1 MAENNSETIVK
12 LIDVQVE
19 GTDSIN
25 SLIKTIDDLNT
36 ALKGLST
43 NSTEYKELLE
53 LLAKNQTTLSKAMR
67 GVKKDA
73 EYAEG
78 SYYSLQKQLR
88 ETGKAFKSTT
98 DEVEKADLA
107 KKYREINTELK
118 TQDALLG
125 NYQRNVGNY
134 GNSIVA
140 ASARIRELRTQIAGL
155 KEGTEEYNKTFS
167 EMTMLTAEQRK
178 LNEQLKF
185 SSGDYGDVLGNVNSV
200 LGDFSKGLL
209 SMVTVLNLFGDSSE
223 GIQTAVKALGVLMV
237 VVQGL
242 SIIDQLKDKFKGL
255 ADGIKAL
262 KKDSE
267 GSAGAMSSM
276 GQGMDNVGGAIDKT
290 ASAFGTADS
299 AVKGYTQSTNES
311 VKAMAGQ
318 IKTVD
323 ELKDKVLELKSS
335 LEGKNPKDILD
346 GNTEEHKILVE
357 LLGEENAKLIE
368 MQSATKK
375 QIGLDADRIKQL
387 MEEIALRK
395 SKGEDT
401 AELEKELK
409 YLTNLNR
416 TLSAYQGSLNKEIN
430 TKVNLKKVTKDLDN
444 QQKTLYKSMTA
455 AQMGASV
462 YNKTLTNMNF
472 IEKAA
477 ATVTGLLGKAFIGL
491 GASAK
496 AATAAMKGVK
506 AALISTGVGALLVVV
521 GELVNLLFKGIGAL
535 KNLIPGIN
543 NAKNAAEEL
552 KSANDALNTSFE
564 QQNDAMDF
572 TIRKMEA
579 LGYSY
584 EEIFKAKKRM
594 LEAQIAEVRAT
605 MATSKA
611 YQKYLELTERQKKKD
626 RWKDTVDEAK
636 KLEDTLRNLNK
647 ALLAL
652 SNDKTI
658 HDLEEQQKAADE
670 EKKKAEEE
678 ANERSRQYAENKKKD
693 IQGIIDK
700 IKELEGIIK
709 EADNLLKTL
718 NEKDMTEDDKIKA
731 EYDQRLEIIKKA
743 YDAEMQLND
752 INKKR
757 GTIDEEEYQRRIL
770 EIKQKY
776 YDLGLK
782 VDADYND
789 KNKALLSQRA
799 KDAAE
804 AAVNAINGDYAEKA
818 RKKNKDAVTKTV
830 DELEKIQPKIFSI
843 WDIIMGRDVRP
854 DTLKNK
860 LKVLTDTYNT
870 QMDELTSNFEEKKKK
885 LGDIANVW
893 DIVANDTNVDDD
905 TRSMAQQKALE
916 ARKQMEDAETE
927 YAQKSAEARKKYM
940 DDEAK
945 AINEHK
951 TNMIQN
957 AQQMLDGLGGIFGSM
972 ADFYEEDAEAR
983 KEGDAKSQKVAKQS
997 FKKAQNL
1004 RIAEATISTLN
1015 GAIGAFMQATATYPA
1030 PYGAILGAAQAA
1042 AATAAGIAQI
1052 KKIKAQKFD
1061 GGSSL
1066 GGGSTTFQLPNVEKY
1081 EPTYTS
1087 NLTQET
1093 DTDSIKNAITEGMEG
1108 STVRAY
1114 VLADD
1119 INAAQKIDEKRQQES
1134 TW

>member
-19 GTDSIN
+19 GVDSIN

-43 NSTEYKELLE
+43 NSAEYKELLE

-200 LGDFSKGLL
+200 LGDFTKGLL

-223 GIQTAVKALGVLMV
+223 GIQAAVKALGVLMV

-242 SIIDQLKDKFKGL
+242 EIIDQLKDKFKGL
-255 ADGIKAL
+255 VDGIKAL
-262 KKDSE
+262 KKESE

-276 GQGMDNVGGAIDKT
+276 GQGMQNVEGASDRVT
-290 ASAFGTADS
+290 SAIGTADS
-299 AVKGYTQSTNES
+299 SVKGFTNSTEQSTTALNDNVDAVQELIDKLNQLQS
-311 VKAMAGQ
+311 VGQ
-318 IKTVD
+318 VD
-323 ELKDKVLELKSS
+323 PFGELEQTK
-335 LEGKNPKDILD
+335 
-346 GNTEEHKILVE
+346 E
-357 LLGEENAKLIE
+357 LLNDVTEGTSKELAELNLLIGSQKTSLNHQKNLLQLAKDRLAVAKEKGEISALKEEVEVRETTIKSIKEN
-368 MQSATKK
+368 
-375 QIGLDADRIKQL
+375 IKQL
-387 MEEIALRK
+387 EKENKEKIKAISHSKTLKNSQVQLTKDMTK
-395 SKGEDT
+395 SQISLAVFNKD
-401 AELEKELK
+401 LEKMGLLEGIAAKASLGLGK
-409 YLTNLNR
+409 GM
-416 TLSAYQGSLNKEIN
+416 LSIGVT
-430 TKVNLKKVTKDLDN
+430 TKV
-444 QQKTLYKSMTA
+444 
-455 AQMGASV
+455 
-462 YNKTLTNMNF
+462 
-472 IEKAA
+472 
-477 ATVTGLLGKAFIGL
+477 ATV
-491 GASAK
+491 
-496 AATAAMKGVK
+496 AMKGFK
-506 AALISTGVGALLVVV
+506 AALMATGIGALLVVV
-521 GELVNLLFKGIGAL
+521 GELVNLLFKGVGKLTDWISGAN
-535 KNLIPGIN
+535 K
-543 NAKNAAEEL
+543 AKKAAEEL
-552 KSANDALNTSFE
+552 KLANDALNKSFDS
-564 QQNDAMDF
+564 QNELMDF
-572 TIRKMEA
+572 NIRKMEA

-584 EEIFKAKKRM
+584 EEIFKAKKRL
-594 LEAQIAEVRAT
+594 LEAQIAEVRST

-611 YQKYLELTERQKKKD
+611 YQDYIKLSEKDKTKDKYKE
-626 RWKDTVDEAK
+626 TVEEAK
-636 KLEDTLRNLNK
+636 RLEETLQNLNK
-647 ALLAL
+647 ALLKL
-652 SNDKTI
+652 NNDKTI
-658 HDLEEQQKAADE
+658 HDLEEQQKKKE
-670 EKKKAEEE
+670 EDKKKAEEE
-678 ANERSRQYAENKKKD
+678 ANERSRQYAENRKKD

-752 INKKR
+752 INKKQ

-776 YDLGLK
+776 HDLGLK

-843 WDIIMGRDVRP
+843 WEIIMGRDVRP
-854 DTLKNK
+854 ETLKNK
-860 LKVLTDTYNT
+860 LKALTDTYNT

-885 LGDIANVW
+885 FGEIANVW
-893 DIVANDTNVDDD
+893 DIVANDPNVDDD

-951 TNMIQN
+951 ANMIQN

-983 KEGDAKSQKVAKQS
+983 KEGDAKSQKIAKQS

-1030 PYGAILGAAQAA
+1030 PYGAILGAATAA

-1052 KKIKAQKFD
+1052 KKIKAQKFE

-1066 GGGSTTFQLPNVEKY
+1066 GGGSSTFQLPNVEKY

>member
-19 GTDSIN
+19 GVDSIN

-200 LGDFSKGLL
+200 LGDFTKGLL

-223 GIQTAVKALGVLMV
+223 GIQAAVKALGVLMV

-242 SIIDQLKDKFKGL
+242 EIIDQLKDKFKGL

-262 KKDSE
+262 KKESE

-276 GQGMDNVGGAIDKT
+276 GQGMQNVEGASDRVT
-290 ASAFGTADS
+290 SAIGTADS
-299 AVKGYTQSTNES
+299 SVKGFTNSTEQSTTALNDNVDAVQELIDKLNQLQS
-311 VKAMAGQ
+311 VGQ
-318 IKTVD
+318 VD
-323 ELKDKVLELKSS
+323 PYGDLEQTK
-335 LEGKNPKDILD
+335 
-346 GNTEEHKILVE
+346 E
-357 LLGEENAKLIE
+357 LLNDVAEGTSKELAELNLLIGSQKTSLNYQKNLLQLAKDRLAVAKEKGEVSALKEEIE
-368 MQSATKK
+368 VRETTIKSIK
-375 QIGLDADRIKQL
+375 DNIKQL
-387 MEEIALRK
+387 EKENKEKIKAISHSKKLKNSQVQLTKDMTK
-395 SKGEDT
+395 SQISLAVFNKD
-401 AELEKELK
+401 LEKMGLLEGLAAK
-409 YLTNLNR
+409 ASLGLGKGM
-416 TLSAYQGSLNKEIN
+416 LSIGVT
-430 TKVNLKKVTKDLDN
+430 TKV
-444 QQKTLYKSMTA
+444 
-455 AQMGASV
+455 
-462 YNKTLTNMNF
+462 
-472 IEKAA
+472 
-477 ATVTGLLGKAFIGL
+477 ATV
-491 GASAK
+491 
-496 AATAAMKGVK
+496 AMKGFK
-506 AALISTGVGALLVVV
+506 AALMATGIGALLVVV

-552 KSANDALNTSFE
+552 KSANEALNTSFE

-636 KLEDTLRNLNK
+636 RLEDTLRNLNK

-709 EADNLLKTL
+709 EADNLLKSL

-752 INKKR
+752 INKQR
-757 GTIDEEEYQRRIL
+757 GTIDEEEYQHRIL

-776 YDLGLK
+776 HDLGLK

-843 WDIIMGRDVRP
+843 WEIIMGRDVRP

-860 LKVLTDTYNT
+860 LKALTDTYNT

-885 LGDIANVW
+885 FGEIANVW
-893 DIVANDTNVDDD
+893 DIVANDPNVDDD

-951 TNMIQN
+951 SNMIQN

-1030 PYGAILGAAQAA
+1030 PYGAILGAATAA

>member
-12 LIDVQVE
+12 LIDVKVE
-19 GTDSIN
+19 GVESIN

-43 NSTEYKELLE
+43 NSAEYKELLE

-107 KKYREINTELK
+107 KKYKEINTELK

-140 ASARIRELRTQIAGL
+140 ASARIAELRKQISGL
-155 KEGTEEYNKTFS
+155 KEGTDEYNKALS
-167 EMTMLTAEQRK
+167 EMSMLTAEQRK

-185 SSGDYGDVLGNVNSV
+185 SSGDYGDILGNINSV
-200 LGDFSKGLL
+200 MGDFSKGLL

-223 GIQTAVKALGVLMV
+223 GIQAAVKALGVLMV

-242 SIIDQLKDKFKGL
+242 AIIDQLKDKFKGL
-255 ADGIKAL
+255 IDGIKAL
-262 KKDSE
+262 KKESE

-276 GQGMDNVGGAIDKT
+276 GQGMQNVEGASDRVT
-290 ASAFGTADS
+290 SAIGTADS
-299 AVKGYTQSTNES
+299 SVKGFTNSTEQSTTALNDNVDAIQEVIDKLNQLQSVGQVDPFGDLEQTKELLNEVTEGTS
-311 VKAMAGQ
+311 KELAELNLLIGSQKTNLKFQENLLQLAKERLAVAKEKGGEVSALKEEVEMRETTVKA
-318 IKTVD
+318 IK
-323 ELKDKVLELKSS
+323 
-335 LEGKNPKDILD
+335 
-346 GNTEEHKILVE
+346 
-357 LLGEENAKLIE
+357 EN
-368 MQSATKK
+368 
-375 QIGLDADRIKQL
+375 IKQL
-387 MEEIALRK
+387 
-395 SKGEDT
+395 
-401 AELEKELK
+401 EKE
-409 YLTNLNR
+409 
-416 TLSAYQGSLNKEIN
+416 NKEKIKAISHSKTLN
-430 TKVNLKKVTKDLDN
+430 NSQVQLTKNMDKSQMSVAVFNKNLEQMGLLEGIAAKASLGLGKGMLSIGVSTKV
-444 QQKTLYKSMTA
+444 
-455 AQMGASV
+455 
-462 YNKTLTNMNF
+462 
-472 IEKAA
+472 
-477 ATVTGLLGKAFIGL
+477 ATV
-491 GASAK
+491 
-496 AATAAMKGVK
+496 AMKGFK
-506 AALISTGVGALLVVV
+506 AALMATGIGALLVIV
-521 GELVNLLFKGIGAL
+521 GELVNLLFKGVGKLADWVSGAN
-535 KNLIPGIN
+535 K
-543 NAKNAAEEL
+543 AKKAADDL
-552 KSANDALNTSFE
+552 KSANDALNKSFDS
-564 QQNDAMDF
+564 QNELMDF
-572 TIRKMEA
+572 NIRKMEA

-611 YQKYLELTERQKKKD
+611 YQDYIKLSEKDKTNKKYEETVEESKRLEE
-626 RWKDTVDEAK
+626 
-636 KLEDTLRNLNK
+636 TLQNLNK
-647 ALLAL
+647 ALLKL
-652 SNDKTI
+652 NNDKTI
-658 HDLEEQQKAADE
+658 HDLEEQQKAAAE
-670 EKKKAEEE
+670 EKKKREDE
-678 ANERSRQYAENKKKD
+678 ANERARKYAEKRKKEIQD
-693 IQGIIDK
+693 IINK
-700 IKELEGIIK
+700 IKELEGTIK
-709 EADNLLKTL
+709 EADNLLKSL

-731 EYDQRLEIIKKA
+731 EYDKRLEIIKKA
-743 YDAEMQLND
+743 YDAEMELNN
-752 INKKR
+752 INKKQ

-830 DELEKIQPKIFSI
+830 DDLEKLQPKIFSI
-843 WDIIMGRDVRP
+843 WEIIMGRDVRP

-885 LGDIANVW
+885 LGEIANVW

-951 TNMIQN
+951 ANMIQN

-983 KEGDAKSQKVAKQS
+983 KEGDAKSQKIAKQS

-1030 PYGAILGAAQAA
+1030 PYGAILGAATAA

-1052 KKIKAQKFD
+1052 KKIKAQKFE

>member
-19 GTDSIN
+19 GVDSIN

-43 NSTEYKELLE
+43 NSAEYKELLE

-140 ASARIRELRTQIAGL
+140 ASVRIRELRTQISGL
-155 KEGTEEYNKTFS
+155 KEGTEEYNKALS
-167 EMTMLTAEQRK
+167 EMSMLTAEQRK

-185 SSGDYGDVLGNVNSV
+185 SSGDYGDILGNINSV
-200 LGDFSKGLL
+200 MGDFSKGLL

-242 SIIDQLKDKFKGL
+242 AIIDQLKDKFKGL
-255 ADGIKAL
+255 VDGIKAL
-262 KKDSE
+262 KKESE

-276 GQGMDNVGGAIDKT
+276 GQGMQNVEGASDRVT
-290 ASAFGTADS
+290 SAIGTADS
-299 AVKGYTQSTNES
+299 SVKGFTNSTEQSTTALNDNVDAVQELIDKLNQLQS
-311 VKAMAGQ
+311 VGQ
-318 IKTVD
+318 VD
-323 ELKDKVLELKSS
+323 PYGDLEQTK
-335 LEGKNPKDILD
+335 
-346 GNTEEHKILVE
+346 E
-357 LLGEENAKLIE
+357 LLNDVAEGTSKELAELNLLIGSQKTSLNHQKNLLQLAKDRLAVAKEKGEVSALKEEIE
-368 MQSATKK
+368 VRETTIKSIK
-375 QIGLDADRIKQL
+375 DNIKQL
-387 MEEIALRK
+387 EKENKEKIKAISHSKTLKNSQVQLTKDMTK
-395 SKGEDT
+395 SQISLAVFNKD
-401 AELEKELK
+401 LEKMGLLEGIAAKASLGLGK
-409 YLTNLNR
+409 GM
-416 TLSAYQGSLNKEIN
+416 LSIGVT
-430 TKVNLKKVTKDLDN
+430 TKV
-444 QQKTLYKSMTA
+444 
-455 AQMGASV
+455 
-462 YNKTLTNMNF
+462 
-472 IEKAA
+472 
-477 ATVTGLLGKAFIGL
+477 ATV
-491 GASAK
+491 
-496 AATAAMKGVK
+496 AMKGFK
-506 AALISTGVGALLVVV
+506 AALMATGIGALLVVV

-611 YQKYLELTERQKKKD
+611 YQDYIKLSEKDKTKKKYEE
-626 RWKDTVDEAK
+626 TVEEAK
-636 KLEDTLRNLNK
+636 RLEDTLRNLNK
-647 ALLAL
+647 QLLKL
-652 SNDKTI
+652 NSDKTI

-830 DELEKIQPKIFSI
+830 DELEKLQPKIFSI
-843 WDIIMGRDVRP
+843 WEIIMGRDVRP

-860 LKVLTDTYNT
+860 LKVLTDTYNK

-885 LGDIANVW
+885 FGEIANVW
-893 DIVANDTNVDDD
+893 DIVANDPNVDDD

-1030 PYGAILGAAQAA
+1030 PYGAILGAATAA

-1066 GGGSTTFQLPNVEKY
+1066 GGGSTSFQLPNVEKY

>member
-19 GTDSIN
+19 GVDSIN

-43 NSTEYKELLE
+43 NSAEYKELLE

-200 LGDFSKGLL
+200 LGDFTKGLL

-242 SIIDQLKDKFKGL
+242 AIIDQLKDKFKGL
-255 ADGIKAL
+255 VDGIKAL
-262 KKDSE
+262 KKESE

-311 VKAMAGQ
+311 VKSMVGQ

-335 LEGKNPKDILD
+335 LEGKNPKDILE

-375 QIGLDADRIKQL
+375 QIALDADKIKLL

-401 AELEKELK
+401 AELEKNLK
-409 YLTNLNR
+409 YLTNINSK
-416 TLSAYQGSLNKEIN
+416 LSAYQGSLNKEIN
-430 TKVNLKKVTKDLDN
+430 TKVNLKKVTKELDN
-444 QQKTLYKSMTA
+444 QQKTLYKSMTT

-521 GELVNLLFKGIGAL
+521 GELVNLLFKGVGKLADLVSGA
-535 KNLIPGIN
+535 KK
-543 NAKNAAEEL
+543 AKNAAEEL
-552 KSANDALNTSFE
+552 KIANDALNKSFE

-572 TIRKMEA
+572 TIRKMEV

-584 EEIFKAKKRM
+584 EEIFKAKKRL
-594 LEAQIAEVRAT
+594 LEAQIAEVRS
-605 MATSKA
+605 SKA
-611 YQKYLELTERQKKKD
+611 YQDYIKLSEKDKTKKKYEE
-626 RWKDTVDEAK
+626 TVEEAK
-636 KLEDTLRNLNK
+636 RLEDTLRNLNK
-647 ALLAL
+647 QLLKL
-652 SNDKTI
+652 NSDKTI

-752 INKKR
+752 INKQR

-776 YDLGLK
+776 HDLGLK

-843 WDIIMGRDVRP
+843 WEIIMGRDVRP

-893 DIVANDTNVDDD
+893 DIVANDPNVDDD

-1030 PYGAILGAAQAA
+1030 PYGAILGAATAA

-1066 GGGSTTFQLPNVEKY
+1066 GGGSTSFQLPNVEKY

>member
-19 GTDSIN
+19 GVDSIN

-43 NSTEYKELLE
+43 NSAEYKELLE

-200 LGDFSKGLL
+200 LGDFTKGLL

-223 GIQTAVKALGVLMV
+223 GIQMAVKALGVLMV

-242 SIIDQLKDKFKGL
+242 EIIDQLKDKFKGL

-276 GQGMDNVGGAIDKT
+276 GQGIQNVEGASDRVT
-290 ASAFGTADS
+290 SAIGTADS
-299 AVKGYTQSTNES
+299 SVKGFTNSTEQSTTALNDNVDAVQELIDKLNQLQS
-311 VKAMAGQ
+311 VGQ
-318 IKTVD
+318 VD
-323 ELKDKVLELKSS
+323 PYGDLEQTK
-335 LEGKNPKDILD
+335 
-346 GNTEEHKILVE
+346 E
-357 LLGEENAKLIE
+357 LLNDVAEGTSKELAELNLLIGSQKTSLNYQENLLQLAKDRLAVAKEKGEVSALKEEIE
-368 MQSATKK
+368 VRETTIKSIK
-375 QIGLDADRIKQL
+375 DDIKQL
-387 MEEIALRK
+387 EKENKEKIKAISHSKTLNK
-395 SKGEDT
+395 SQIQLTKDMT
-401 AELEKELK
+401 KSQISLAVFNKDLEKMGLLEGLAAK
-409 YLTNLNR
+409 ASLGLGKGM
-416 TLSAYQGSLNKEIN
+416 LSIGVT
-430 TKVNLKKVTKDLDN
+430 TKV
-444 QQKTLYKSMTA
+444 
-455 AQMGASV
+455 
-462 YNKTLTNMNF
+462 
-472 IEKAA
+472 
-477 ATVTGLLGKAFIGL
+477 ATV
-491 GASAK
+491 
-496 AATAAMKGVK
+496 AMKGFK
-506 AALISTGVGALLVVV
+506 AALMATGIGALLVVV

-752 INKKR
+752 INKQR

-776 YDLGLK
+776 HDLGLK

-843 WDIIMGRDVRP
+843 WEIIMGRDVRP

-885 LGDIANVW
+885 LGEIANVW

-951 TNMIQN
+951 ANMIQN

-1030 PYGAILGAAQAA
+1030 PYGAILGAATAA

>member
-19 GTDSIN
+19 GVDSIN

-43 NSTEYKELLE
+43 NSAEYKELLE

-200 LGDFSKGLL
+200 LGDFTKGLL

-223 GIQTAVKALGVLMV
+223 GIQAAVKALGVLMV

-242 SIIDQLKDKFKGL
+242 EIIDQLKDKFKGL
-255 ADGIKAL
+255 VDGFKAL
-262 KKDSE
+262 KKESE

-276 GQGMDNVGGAIDKT
+276 GQGMQNVEGASDRVT
-290 ASAFGTADS
+290 SAIGTADS
-299 AVKGYTQSTNES
+299 SVKGFTNSTEQSTTALNDNVDAVQELIDKLNQLQS
-311 VKAMAGQ
+311 VGQ
-318 IKTVD
+318 VD
-323 ELKDKVLELKSS
+323 PYGDLEQTK
-335 LEGKNPKDILD
+335 
-346 GNTEEHKILVE
+346 E
-357 LLGEENAKLIE
+357 LLNDVAEGTSKELAELNLLIGSQKTSLNYQKNLLQLAKDRLAVAKEKGEVSALKEEIE
-368 MQSATKK
+368 VRETTIKSIK
-375 QIGLDADRIKQL
+375 DNIKQL
-387 MEEIALRK
+387 EKENKEKIKAISHSKTLNK
-395 SKGEDT
+395 SQIQLTKDMT
-401 AELEKELK
+401 KSQISLAVFNKDLEKMGLLEGLAAK
-409 YLTNLNR
+409 ASLGLGKGM
-416 TLSAYQGSLNKEIN
+416 LSIGVT
-430 TKVNLKKVTKDLDN
+430 TKV
-444 QQKTLYKSMTA
+444 
-455 AQMGASV
+455 
-462 YNKTLTNMNF
+462 
-472 IEKAA
+472 
-477 ATVTGLLGKAFIGL
+477 ATV
-491 GASAK
+491 
-496 AATAAMKGVK
+496 AMKGFK
-506 AALISTGVGALLVVV
+506 AALMATGIGALLVAV
-521 GELVNLLFKGIGAL
+521 GELVNLLFKGVGKLADWVSGAN
-535 KNLIPGIN
+535 K
-543 NAKNAAEEL
+543 AKKAAEEL
-552 KSANDALNTSFE
+552 KSANDALNKSFDS
-564 QQNDAMDF
+564 QNELMDF
-572 TIRKMEA
+572 NIRKMEA

-584 EEIFKAKKRM
+584 EEIFKAKKRL
-594 LEAQIAEVRAT
+594 LEAQIAEVRST

-611 YQKYLELTERQKKKD
+611 YQDYIKLSEKDKTKDKYKE
-626 RWKDTVDEAK
+626 TVEEAK
-636 KLEDTLRNLNK
+636 RLEETLQNLNK
-647 ALLAL
+647 ALLKL
-652 SNDKTI
+652 NNDKTI
-658 HDLEEQQKAADE
+658 HDLEEEQKKKE
-670 EKKKAEEE
+670 EDKKKAEEE
-678 ANERSRQYAENKKKD
+678 ANERSRQYAENRKKD

-700 IKELEGIIK
+700 IKQLEGIIK
-709 EADNLLKTL
+709 EADNLLKSL

-752 INKKR
+752 INKKQ

-843 WDIIMGRDVRP
+843 WEIIMGRDVRP
-854 DTLKNK
+854 ETLKNK
-860 LKVLTDTYNT
+860 LKALTDTYNT

-885 LGDIANVW
+885 FGEIANVW
-893 DIVANDTNVDDD
+893 DIVANDPNVDND

-951 TNMIQN
+951 ANMIQN

-1030 PYGAILGAAQAA
+1030 PYGQILGAATAA

-1052 KKIKAQKFD
+1052 KKIKAQKFE

>member
-19 GTDSIN
+19 GVDSIN

-43 NSTEYKELLE
+43 NSAEYKELLE

-140 ASARIRELRTQIAGL
+140 ASVRIRELRTQISGL
-155 KEGTEEYNKTFS
+155 KEGTEEYNKALS
-167 EMTMLTAEQRK
+167 EMSMLTAEQRK

-185 SSGDYGDVLGNVNSV
+185 SSGDYGDILGNINSV
-200 LGDFSKGLL
+200 MGDFSKGLL

-242 SIIDQLKDKFKGL
+242 AIIDQLKDKFKGL
-255 ADGIKAL
+255 VDGIKAL
-262 KKDSE
+262 KKESE

-276 GQGMDNVGGAIDKT
+276 GQGMQNVEGASDRVT
-290 ASAFGTADS
+290 SAIGTADS
-299 AVKGYTQSTNES
+299 SVKGFTNSTEQSTTALNDNVDAVQELIDKLNQLQS
-311 VKAMAGQ
+311 VGQ
-318 IKTVD
+318 VD
-323 ELKDKVLELKSS
+323 PYGDLEQTK
-335 LEGKNPKDILD
+335 
-346 GNTEEHKILVE
+346 E
-357 LLGEENAKLIE
+357 LLNDVAEGTSKELAELNLLIGSQKTSLNHQKNLLQLAKDRLAVAKEKGEVSALKEEIE
-368 MQSATKK
+368 VRETTIKSIK
-375 QIGLDADRIKQL
+375 DNIKQL
-387 MEEIALRK
+387 EKENKEKIKAISHSKTLKNSQVQLTKDMTK
-395 SKGEDT
+395 SQISLAVFNKD
-401 AELEKELK
+401 LEKMGLLEGIAAKASLGLGK
-409 YLTNLNR
+409 GM
-416 TLSAYQGSLNKEIN
+416 LSIGVT
-430 TKVNLKKVTKDLDN
+430 TKV
-444 QQKTLYKSMTA
+444 
-455 AQMGASV
+455 
-462 YNKTLTNMNF
+462 
-472 IEKAA
+472 
-477 ATVTGLLGKAFIGL
+477 ATV
-491 GASAK
+491 
-496 AATAAMKGVK
+496 AMKGFK
-506 AALISTGVGALLVVV
+506 AALMATGIGALLVVV

-611 YQKYLELTERQKKKD
+611 YQDYIKLSEKDKTKKKYEE
-626 RWKDTVDEAK
+626 TVEEAK
-636 KLEDTLRNLNK
+636 RLEDTLRNLNK
-647 ALLAL
+647 QLLKL
-652 SNDKTI
+652 NSDKTI

-830 DELEKIQPKIFSI
+830 DELEKLQPKIFSI
-843 WDIIMGRDVRP
+843 WEIIMGRDVRP

-860 LKVLTDTYNT
+860 LKVLTDTYNK

-893 DIVANDTNVDDD
+893 DIVANDPNVDDD

-1030 PYGAILGAAQAA
+1030 PYGAILGAATAA

-1066 GGGSTTFQLPNVEKY
+1066 GGGSTSFQLPNVEKY

>member
-19 GTDSIN
+19 GVDSIN

-43 NSTEYKELLE
+43 NSAEYKELLE

-107 KKYREINTELK
+107 KKYKEINTELK

-200 LGDFSKGLL
+200 MGDFTKGLL

-255 ADGIKAL
+255 IDGIKAL
-262 KKDSE
+262 KKESE

-276 GQGMDNVGGAIDKT
+276 GQGMQTVEGASDRVTSAIGSADSSVKGFTNSTEQSTTALNDNVDAVQELIDKLNQLQSVGQVDPFGELEQT
-290 ASAFGTADS
+290 KEMLDEVAEGTSKELAQLNLLIGSQKTSLNFQENLLQLAKDRLAVAKEQGGEVSALEEE
-299 AVKGYTQSTNES
+299 VKMRETTVES
-311 VKAMAGQ
+311 
-318 IKTVD
+318 IK
-323 ELKDKVLELKSS
+323 
-335 LEGKNPKDILD
+335 KN
-346 GNTEEHKILVE
+346 
-357 LLGEENAKLIE
+357 
-368 MQSATKK
+368 
-375 QIGLDADRIKQL
+375 IKQL
-387 MEEIALRK
+387 ENENKAKIKAISNNKM
-395 SKGEDT
+395 
-401 AELEKELK
+401 
-409 YLTNLNR
+409 
-416 TLSAYQGSLNKEIN
+416 LNKSQIQLTKNMDKSQMSVAVFNKNLEQMGLLEGIAAKASLGLGKGMLSMGVS
-430 TKVNLKKVTKDLDN
+430 TKV
-444 QQKTLYKSMTA
+444 
-455 AQMGASV
+455 
-462 YNKTLTNMNF
+462 
-472 IEKAA
+472 
-477 ATVTGLLGKAFIGL
+477 ATV
-491 GASAK
+491 
-496 AATAAMKGVK
+496 AMKGFK
-506 AALISTGVGALLVVV
+506 AALMATGIGALLVIV
-521 GELVNLLFKGIGAL
+521 GELVNLLFKGVGKLADWVSGTN
-535 KNLIPGIN
+535 K
-543 NAKNAAEEL
+543 AKKAAADL
-552 KSANDALNTSFE
+552 KSANDALNNSFDS
-564 QQNDAMDF
+564 QNELMDF
-572 TIRKMEA
+572 NIRKMEA

-611 YQKYLELTERQKKKD
+611 YQEYIKLSEKDKTKKKYEE
-626 RWKDTVDEAK
+626 TVEESK
-636 KLEDTLRNLNK
+636 RLEETLQNLNK
-647 ALLAL
+647 ALLKL
-652 SNDKTI
+652 NSDKTI
-658 HDLEEQQKAADE
+658 HDLEEKQKAADE
-670 EKKKAEEE
+670 EKKKREDE
-678 ANERSRQYAENKKKD
+678 ANERSRQYSENRKKD

-700 IKELEGIIK
+700 IKELEGTIK
-709 EADNLLKTL
+709 EADNLLKSL

-743 YDAEMQLND
+743 YDAEIELNE
-752 INKKR
+752 INKQQ
-757 GTIDEEEYQRRIL
+757 GTISEEEYQQRIL

-818 RKKNKDAVTKTV
+818 RKNNQDAVTKMV
-830 DELEKIQPKIFSI
+830 DDLEKVQPKIFSI
-843 WDIIMGRDVRP
+843 WEIIMGRDVRP
-854 DTLKNK
+854 ETLKNK
-860 LKVLTDTYNT
+860 LKALTDTYNT

-893 DIVANDTNVDDD
+893 DIVGNDPNVDDN

-951 TNMIQN
+951 ANMIQN

-983 KEGDAKSQKVAKQS
+983 KEGDAKSQKIAKQS

-1030 PYGAILGAAQAA
+1030 PYGAILGAATAA

-1052 KKIKAQKFD
+1052 KKIKAQKFE

-1066 GGGSTTFQLPNVEKY
+1066 GGGSSTFQLPNVEKY

>member
-19 GTDSIN
+19 GVDSIN

-43 NSTEYKELLE
+43 NSAEYKELLE

-140 ASARIRELRTQIAGL
+140 ASVRIRELRTQISGL
-155 KEGTEEYNKTFS
+155 QEGTEEYNKALS
-167 EMTMLTAEQRK
+167 EMSMLTAEQRK

-185 SSGDYGDVLGNVNSV
+185 SSGDYGDILGNVNSV
-200 LGDFSKGLL
+200 IGDFSKGLL

-242 SIIDQLKDKFKGL
+242 EIIDQLKDKFKGL
-255 ADGIKAL
+255 ADGIKAF
-262 KKDSE
+262 KKESE

-276 GQGMDNVGGAIDKT
+276 GQGMQNVEGASDRVT
-290 ASAFGTADS
+290 SAIGTADS
-299 AVKGYTQSTNES
+299 SVKGFTNSTEQSTTALNDNVDAVQELIDKLNQLQS
-311 VKAMAGQ
+311 VGQ
-318 IKTVD
+318 VD
-323 ELKDKVLELKSS
+323 PFGDLEQTK
-335 LEGKNPKDILD
+335 
-346 GNTEEHKILVE
+346 E
-357 LLGEENAKLIE
+357 LLNDVAEGTSKELAELNLLIGSQKTSLNHQKNLLQLAKDRLAVAKEKGEVSALKEEIE
-368 MQSATKK
+368 VRETTIKSIK
-375 QIGLDADRIKQL
+375 DNIKQL
-387 MEEIALRK
+387 EKENKEKIKAISHSKTLKNSQVQLTKDMTK
-395 SKGEDT
+395 SQISLAVFNKD
-401 AELEKELK
+401 LEKMGLLEGIAAKASLGLGK
-409 YLTNLNR
+409 GM
-416 TLSAYQGSLNKEIN
+416 LSIGVT
-430 TKVNLKKVTKDLDN
+430 TKV
-444 QQKTLYKSMTA
+444 
-455 AQMGASV
+455 
-462 YNKTLTNMNF
+462 
-472 IEKAA
+472 
-477 ATVTGLLGKAFIGL
+477 ATV
-491 GASAK
+491 
-496 AATAAMKGVK
+496 AMKGFK
-506 AALISTGVGALLVVV
+506 AALMATGIGALLVVV
-521 GELVNLLFKGIGAL
+521 GELVNLLFKGVGKLADWVSGAN
-535 KNLIPGIN
+535 K
-543 NAKNAAEEL
+543 AKEAANDL

-584 EEIFKAKKRM
+584 EEIFKAKKRL
-594 LEAQIAEVRAT
+594 LEAQIAEVRST

-611 YQKYLELTERQKKKD
+611 YQDYIKLSEKDKTKDKYKE
-626 RWKDTVDEAK
+626 TVEEAK
-636 KLEDTLRNLNK
+636 RLEDTLRNLNK
-647 ALLAL
+647 ALLKL
-652 SNDKTI
+652 NNDKTI
-658 HDLEEQQKAADE
+658 HDLEEEQKKKE
-670 EKKKAEEE
+670 EDKKKAEEE
-678 ANERSRQYAENKKKD
+678 ANERSRQYAENRKKD

-709 EADNLLKTL
+709 EADNLLKSL

-752 INKKR
+752 INKKQ

-830 DELEKIQPKIFSI
+830 DDLEKIQPKIFSI
-843 WDIIMGRDVRP
+843 WEIIMGRDVRP

-893 DIVANDTNVDDD
+893 DIVANDPNVDDN

-951 TNMIQN
+951 ANMIRN

-983 KEGDAKSQKVAKQS
+983 KEGDAKSQKIAKQS

-1030 PYGAILGAAQAA
+1030 PYGAILGAATAA

-1066 GGGSTTFQLPNVEKY
+1066 GGGSSTFQLPNVEKY

>member
-19 GTDSIN
+19 GVDSIN

-43 NSTEYKELLE
+43 NSAEYKELLE

-200 LGDFSKGLL
+200 LGDFTKGLL

-242 SIIDQLKDKFKGL
+242 EIIDQLKDKFKGL
-255 ADGIKAL
+255 VDGIKAL
-262 KKDSE
+262 KKESE

-311 VKAMAGQ
+311 VKSMVGQ

-335 LEGKNPKDILD
+335 LEGKNPKDIIE

-375 QIGLDADRIKQL
+375 QIALDADKIKLL

-401 AELEKELK
+401 AELEKNLK

-430 TKVNLKKVTKDLDN
+430 TKVNLKKVTKELDN
-444 QQKTLYKSMTA
+444 QQKTLYKSMTT

-521 GELVNLLFKGIGAL
+521 GELVNLLFKGVGKLADLVSGA
-535 KNLIPGIN
+535 KK
-543 NAKNAAEEL
+543 AKNAAEEL
-552 KSANDALNTSFE
+552 KIANDALNKSFE

-572 TIRKMEA
+572 TIRKMEV

-584 EEIFKAKKRM
+584 EEIFKAKKRL
-594 LEAQIAEVRAT
+594 LEAQIAEVRS
-605 MATSKA
+605 SKA
-611 YQKYLELTERQKKKD
+611 YQDYIKLSEKDKTKKKYEE
-626 RWKDTVDEAK
+626 TVEEAK
-636 KLEDTLRNLNK
+636 RLEDTLRNLNK
-647 ALLAL
+647 QLLKL
-652 SNDKTI
+652 NSDKTI

-752 INKKR
+752 INKQR

-776 YDLGLK
+776 HDLGLK

-843 WDIIMGRDVRP
+843 WEIIMGRDVRP

-893 DIVANDTNVDDD
+893 DIVANDPNVDND

-1030 PYGAILGAAQAA
+1030 PYGAILGAATAA

-1066 GGGSTTFQLPNVEKY
+1066 GGGSTSFQLPNVEKY

>member
-19 GTDSIN
+19 GVDSIN

-43 NSTEYKELLE
+43 NSAEYKELLE

-140 ASARIRELRTQIAGL
+140 ASVRIRELRTQISGL
-155 KEGTEEYNKTFS
+155 KEGTEEYNKALS
-167 EMTMLTAEQRK
+167 EMSMLTAEQRK

-185 SSGDYGDVLGNVNSV
+185 SSGDYGDILGNINSV
-200 LGDFSKGLL
+200 MGDFSKGLL

-242 SIIDQLKDKFKGL
+242 AIIDQLKDKFKGL
-255 ADGIKAL
+255 IDGIKAL
-262 KKDSE
+262 KKESE

-276 GQGMDNVGGAIDKT
+276 GQGMQNVEGASDRVT
-290 ASAFGTADS
+290 SAIGTADS
-299 AVKGYTQSTNES
+299 SVKGFTNSTEQSTTALNDNVDAVQELIDKLNQLQS
-311 VKAMAGQ
+311 VGQ
-318 IKTVD
+318 VD
-323 ELKDKVLELKSS
+323 PFGDLEQTK
-335 LEGKNPKDILD
+335 
-346 GNTEEHKILVE
+346 E
-357 LLGEENAKLIE
+357 LLNDVAEGTSKELAELNLLIGSQKTSLNHQKNLLQLAKDRLAVAKEKGEVSALKEEIE
-368 MQSATKK
+368 VRETTIKSIK
-375 QIGLDADRIKQL
+375 DNIKQL
-387 MEEIALRK
+387 EKENKEKIKAISHSKTLKNSQVQLTKDMTK
-395 SKGEDT
+395 SQISLAVFNKD
-401 AELEKELK
+401 LEKMGLLEGIAAKASLGLGK
-409 YLTNLNR
+409 GM
-416 TLSAYQGSLNKEIN
+416 LSIGVT
-430 TKVNLKKVTKDLDN
+430 TKV
-444 QQKTLYKSMTA
+444 
-455 AQMGASV
+455 
-462 YNKTLTNMNF
+462 
-472 IEKAA
+472 
-477 ATVTGLLGKAFIGL
+477 ATV
-491 GASAK
+491 
-496 AATAAMKGVK
+496 AMKGFK
-506 AALISTGVGALLVVV
+506 AALMATGIGALLVVV
-521 GELVNLLFKGIGAL
+521 GELVNLLFKGVGKLADWVSGAN
-535 KNLIPGIN
+535 K
-543 NAKNAAEEL
+543 AKKAADDL
-552 KSANDALNTSFE
+552 KSANDALNKSFDS
-564 QQNDAMDF
+564 QNELMDF
-572 TIRKMEA
+572 NIRKMEA

-584 EEIFKAKKRM
+584 EEIFKAKKRL
-594 LEAQIAEVRAT
+594 LEAQIAEVRST

-611 YQKYLELTERQKKKD
+611 YQDYIKLSEKDKTKKKYEE
-626 RWKDTVDEAK
+626 TVEEAK
-636 KLEDTLRNLNK
+636 RLEETLQNLNK
-647 ALLAL
+647 ALLKL
-652 SNDKTI
+652 NSDKTI

-776 YDLGLK
+776 HDLGLK

-843 WDIIMGRDVRP
+843 WEIIMGRDVRP

-893 DIVANDTNVDDD
+893 DIVANDPNVDDD

-1030 PYGAILGAAQAA
+1030 PYGAILGAATAA

-1066 GGGSTTFQLPNVEKY
+1066 GGGSTSFQLPNVEKY

>member
-19 GTDSIN
+19 GVDSIN

-43 NSTEYKELLE
+43 NSAEYKELLE

-200 LGDFSKGLL
+200 LGDFTKGLL

-242 SIIDQLKDKFKGL
+242 AIIDQLKDKFKGL
-255 ADGIKAL
+255 VDGIKAL
-262 KKDSE
+262 KKESE

-311 VKAMAGQ
+311 VKSMVGQ

-335 LEGKNPKDILD
+335 LEGKNPKDILE

-375 QIGLDADRIKQL
+375 QIALDADKIKLL

-401 AELEKELK
+401 AELEKELQF
-409 YLTNLNR
+409 LTTINSK
-416 TLSAYQGSLNKEIN
+416 LSAYNGSLNKEIN
-430 TKVNLKKVTKDLDN
+430 TKVNLKKVTKDLDK
-444 QQKTLYKSMTA
+444 QQKTLYKSMTT

-521 GELVNLLFKGIGAL
+521 GELVNLLFKGVGKLADLVSGA
-535 KNLIPGIN
+535 KK
-543 NAKNAAEEL
+543 AKNAAEEL
-552 KSANDALNTSFE
+552 KIANDALNKSFE

-572 TIRKMEA
+572 TIRKMEV

-584 EEIFKAKKRM
+584 EEIFKAKKRL
-594 LEAQIAEVRAT
+594 LEAQIAEVRS
-605 MATSKA
+605 SKA
-611 YQKYLELTERQKKKD
+611 YQDYIKLSEKDKTKKKYEE
-626 RWKDTVDEAK
+626 TVEEAK
-636 KLEDTLRNLNK
+636 RLEDTLRNLNK
-647 ALLAL
+647 QLLKL
-652 SNDKTI
+652 NSDKTI

-752 INKKR
+752 INKQR

-776 YDLGLK
+776 HDLGLK

-843 WDIIMGRDVRP
+843 WEIIMGRDVRP

-860 LKVLTDTYNT
+860 LKVLTDTYNK

-893 DIVANDTNVDDD
+893 DIVANDPNVDDD

-1030 PYGAILGAAQAA
+1030 PYGAILGAATAA

-1066 GGGSTTFQLPNVEKY
+1066 GGGSTSFQLPNVEKY

>member
-12 LIDVQVE
+12 LIDVKVE
-19 GTDSIN
+19 GVESIN

-107 KKYREINTELK
+107 KKYKEINTELK

-185 SSGDYGDVLGNVNSV
+185 SSGDYGDILGNVNSV
-200 LGDFSKGLL
+200 MGDLTKGLL

-242 SIIDQLKDKFKGL
+242 SIIDQLKDKIKGL
-255 ADGIKAL
+255 VDGFKAF
-262 KKDSE
+262 KKESE

-276 GQGMDNVGGAIDKT
+276 GQGMQTVEGASDRVT
-290 ASAFGTADS
+290 SAIGTADS
-299 AVKGYTQSTNES
+299 SVKGFTNSTEQSTTALNANADS
-311 VKAMAGQ
+311 IQNLITK
-318 IKTVD
+318 
-323 ELKDKVLELKSS
+323 LNELKSS
-335 LEGKNPKDILD
+335 TKEDLMAFLNGKKELFKEVAEGIDEEAAYMTVLQGLNEKAIELQQSKISKLKEELALKKEQGLDVSAIENELQKRENLIDKLKKENKELGLNISKKTNAVANSKTLNKAQVEMTKNMDKSQMSVAVFNKNLEQMGLLEGIAAKAS
-346 GNTEEHKILVE
+346 
-357 LLGEENAKLIE
+357 LGL
-368 MQSATKK
+368 
-375 QIGLDADRIKQL
+375 G
-387 MEEIALRK
+387 
-395 SKGEDT
+395 KGM
-401 AELEKELK
+401 
-409 YLTNLNR
+409 
-416 TLSAYQGSLNKEIN
+416 LSMGVS
-430 TKVNLKKVTKDLDN
+430 TKV
-444 QQKTLYKSMTA
+444 
-455 AQMGASV
+455 
-462 YNKTLTNMNF
+462 
-472 IEKAA
+472 
-477 ATVTGLLGKAFIGL
+477 ATV
-491 GASAK
+491 
-496 AATAAMKGVK
+496 AMKGFK
-506 AALISTGVGALLVVV
+506 AALMATGIGALLVIV
-521 GELVNLLFKGIGAL
+521 GELVNLLFKGVGKLADWVSGAN
-535 KNLIPGIN
+535 K
-543 NAKNAAEEL
+543 AKKAADDL
-552 KSANDALNTSFE
+552 KSANDALNKSFDS
-564 QQNDAMDF
+564 QNELMDF
-572 TIRKMEA
+572 NIRKMEA

-611 YQKYLELTERQKKKD
+611 YQEYIKLSEKDKTKKKYEE
-626 RWKDTVDEAK
+626 TVEESK
-636 KLEDTLRNLNK
+636 RLEETLQNLNK
-647 ALLAL
+647 ALLKL
-652 SNDKTI
+652 NSDKTI
-658 HDLEEQQKAADE
+658 HDLEEQQKAAAE
-670 EKKKAEEE
+670 ENRKAEEE
-678 ANERSRQYAENKKKD
+678 ANERSRRYAENRKKEIQD
-693 IQGIIDK
+693 IINK
-700 IKELEGIIK
+700 IKELEGTIK
-709 EADNLLKTL
+709 EADNLLKSL

-731 EYDQRLEIIKKA
+731 EYDKRLEIIKKA

-752 INKKR
+752 INKQR

-804 AAVNAINGDYAEKA
+804 AAVNAINGDYAETA
-818 RKKNKDAVTKTV
+818 RKKNKDAVAKTV
-830 DELEKIQPKIFSI
+830 DDLEKLQPKIFSI
-843 WDIIMGRDVRP
+843 WEIIMGRDVRP

-885 LGDIANVW
+885 LGEIANVW

-951 TNMIQN
+951 ANMIQN

-983 KEGDAKSQKVAKQS
+983 KEGDAKSQKIAKQS

-1030 PYGAILGAAQAA
+1030 PYGQILGAATAA

-1052 KKIKAQKFD
+1052 KKIKAQKFE

-1066 GGGSTTFQLPNVEKY
+1066 GGGSSTFQLPNVEKY

>member
-19 GTDSIN
+19 GVDSIN

-43 NSTEYKELLE
+43 NSAEYKELLE

-167 EMTMLTAEQRK
+167 DMTMLTAEQRK

-200 LGDFSKGLL
+200 MGDFTKGLL

-223 GIQTAVKALGVLMV
+223 GIQAAVKALGVLMV

-242 SIIDQLKDKFKGL
+242 EIIDQLKDKFKGL

-276 GQGMDNVGGAIDKT
+276 GQGMQNVEGASDRVT
-290 ASAFGTADS
+290 SAIGTADS
-299 AVKGYTQSTNES
+299 SVKGFTNSTEQSTTALNDNVDAVQELIDKLNQLQS
-311 VKAMAGQ
+311 VGQ
-318 IKTVD
+318 VD
-323 ELKDKVLELKSS
+323 PYGDLEQTK
-335 LEGKNPKDILD
+335 
-346 GNTEEHKILVE
+346 E
-357 LLGEENAKLIE
+357 LLNDVAEGTSKELAELNLLIGSQKTSLNYQKNLLQLAKDRLAVAKEKGEVSALKEEIE
-368 MQSATKK
+368 VRETTIKSIK
-375 QIGLDADRIKQL
+375 DNIKQL
-387 MEEIALRK
+387 EKENKAKIKAISHSKTLNK
-395 SKGEDT
+395 SQIQLTKDMT
-401 AELEKELK
+401 KSQISLAVFNKDLEKMGLLEGLAAK
-409 YLTNLNR
+409 ASLGLGKGM
-416 TLSAYQGSLNKEIN
+416 LSIGAT
-430 TKVNLKKVTKDLDN
+430 TKV
-444 QQKTLYKSMTA
+444 
-455 AQMGASV
+455 
-462 YNKTLTNMNF
+462 
-472 IEKAA
+472 
-477 ATVTGLLGKAFIGL
+477 ATV
-491 GASAK
+491 
-496 AATAAMKGVK
+496 AMKGFK
-506 AALISTGVGALLVVV
+506 AALMATGIGALLVVV

-552 KSANDALNTSFE
+552 KSANEALNTSFE

-636 KLEDTLRNLNK
+636 RLEDTLRNLNK

-658 HDLEEQQKAADE
+658 HDLEEEQKKKE
-670 EKKKAEEE
+670 EDKKKAEEE
-678 ANERSRQYAENKKKD
+678 ANERSRQYAENRKKD

-709 EADNLLKTL
+709 EADNLLKSL

-752 INKKR
+752 INKKQ

-843 WDIIMGRDVRP
+843 WEIIMGRDVRP
-854 DTLKNK
+854 ETLKNK
-860 LKVLTDTYNT
+860 LKALTDTYNK

-893 DIVANDTNVDDD
+893 DIVANDPNVDDD

-951 TNMIQN
+951 ANMIQN

-983 KEGDAKSQKVAKQS
+983 KEGDAKSQKIAKQS

-1030 PYGAILGAAQAA
+1030 PYGAILGAATAA

-1066 GGGSTTFQLPNVEKY
+1066 GGGSSTFQLPNVEKY

>member
-12 LIDVQVE
+12 LIDVKVE
-19 GTDSIN
+19 GVESIN

-107 KKYREINTELK
+107 KKYKEINTELK

-140 ASARIRELRTQIAGL
+140 ASARIAELRKQISGL
-155 KEGTEEYNKTFS
+155 KEGTDEYNKALS
-167 EMTMLTAEQRK
+167 EMSMLTAEQRK

-185 SSGDYGDVLGNVNSV
+185 SSGDYGDILGNINSV
-200 LGDFSKGLL
+200 MGDFSKGLL

-255 ADGIKAL
+255 IDGIKAL
-262 KKDSE
+262 KKESE

-276 GQGMDNVGGAIDKT
+276 GQGMQNVEGASDRVT
-290 ASAFGTADS
+290 SAIGTADS
-299 AVKGYTQSTNES
+299 SVKGFTNSTEQSTTALNDNVDAIQEVIDKLNQLQSVGQVDPFGDLEQTKELLNEVTEGTS
-311 VKAMAGQ
+311 KELAQLNLLIGSQKTNLNFQENLLQLAKERLAVAKEKGGEVSALKEEVEMRETTVKA
-318 IKTVD
+318 IK
-323 ELKDKVLELKSS
+323 
-335 LEGKNPKDILD
+335 
-346 GNTEEHKILVE
+346 
-357 LLGEENAKLIE
+357 EN
-368 MQSATKK
+368 
-375 QIGLDADRIKQL
+375 IKQL
-387 MEEIALRK
+387 
-395 SKGEDT
+395 
-401 AELEKELK
+401 EKE
-409 YLTNLNR
+409 
-416 TLSAYQGSLNKEIN
+416 NKEKIKAISHSKTLN
-430 TKVNLKKVTKDLDN
+430 NSQVQLTKDMTKTQMSVAVFNKNLEQMGLLEGIAAKASLGLGKGMLSMGISTKV
-444 QQKTLYKSMTA
+444 
-455 AQMGASV
+455 
-462 YNKTLTNMNF
+462 
-472 IEKAA
+472 
-477 ATVTGLLGKAFIGL
+477 ATV
-491 GASAK
+491 
-496 AATAAMKGVK
+496 AMKGFK
-506 AALISTGVGALLVVV
+506 AALMATGIGALLVIV
-521 GELVNLLFKGIGAL
+521 GELVNLLFKGVGKLADWVSGAN
-535 KNLIPGIN
+535 K
-543 NAKNAAEEL
+543 AKKAADDL
-552 KSANDALNTSFE
+552 KSANDALNKSFDS
-564 QQNDAMDF
+564 QNELMDF
-572 TIRKMEA
+572 NIRKMEA

-611 YQKYLELTERQKKKD
+611 YQEYIKLSEKDKTNKKYEETVEESKRLEE
-626 RWKDTVDEAK
+626 
-636 KLEDTLRNLNK
+636 TLQNLNK
-647 ALLAL
+647 ALLKL
-652 SNDKTI
+652 NSDKTI

-670 EKKKAEEE
+670 EKKKREDE
-678 ANERSRQYAENKKKD
+678 ANERARIYAEKRKKEIQD
-693 IQGIIDK
+693 IINK
-700 IKELEGIIK
+700 IKELEGTIK
-709 EADNLLKTL
+709 EADNLLKSL

-731 EYDQRLEIIKKA
+731 EYDKRLEIIKKA

-752 INKKR
+752 INKQR

-782 VDADYND
+782 VDADYNN

-804 AAVNAINGDYAEKA
+804 AAVNAINGDYAETA

-830 DELEKIQPKIFSI
+830 DDLEKLQPKIFSI
-843 WDIIMGRDVRP
+843 WEIIMGRDVRP

-951 TNMIQN
+951 ANMIQN

-983 KEGDAKSQKVAKQS
+983 KEGDAKSQKIAKQS

-1030 PYGAILGAAQAA
+1030 PYGQILGAATAA

-1052 KKIKAQKFD
+1052 KKIKAQKFE

-1066 GGGSTTFQLPNVEKY
+1066 GGGSTSFQLPNVEKY

>member
-19 GTDSIN
+19 GVDSIN

-43 NSTEYKELLE
+43 NSAEYKELLE

-155 KEGTEEYNKTFS
+155 KEGTDEYNKTLS
-167 EMTMLTAEQRK
+167 EMSMLTAEQRK

-185 SSGDYGDVLGNVNSV
+185 SSGDYGDILGNINSV
-200 LGDFSKGLL
+200 MGDFSKGLL

-223 GIQTAVKALGVLMV
+223 GIQAAVKALGVLMV

-242 SIIDQLKDKFKGL
+242 TIIDQLKDKFKGL
-255 ADGIKAL
+255 VDGFKAL
-262 KKDSE
+262 KKESE

-276 GQGMDNVGGAIDKT
+276 GQGMQNVEGASDRVT
-290 ASAFGTADS
+290 SAIGTADS
-299 AVKGYTQSTNES
+299 SVKGFTNSTEQSTTALNDNVDAVQELIDKLNQLQS
-311 VKAMAGQ
+311 VGQ
-318 IKTVD
+318 VD
-323 ELKDKVLELKSS
+323 PYGDLEQTK
-335 LEGKNPKDILD
+335 
-346 GNTEEHKILVE
+346 E
-357 LLGEENAKLIE
+357 LLNDVAEGTSKELAELNLLIGSQKTSLNYQKNLLQLAKDRLAVAKEKGEVSALKEEIE
-368 MQSATKK
+368 VRETTIKSIK
-375 QIGLDADRIKQL
+375 DNIKQL
-387 MEEIALRK
+387 EKENKEKIKAISHSKTLNK
-395 SKGEDT
+395 SQIQLTKDMT
-401 AELEKELK
+401 KSQISLAVFNKDLEKMGLLEGLAAK
-409 YLTNLNR
+409 ASLGLGKGM
-416 TLSAYQGSLNKEIN
+416 LSIGVT
-430 TKVNLKKVTKDLDN
+430 TKV
-444 QQKTLYKSMTA
+444 
-455 AQMGASV
+455 
-462 YNKTLTNMNF
+462 
-472 IEKAA
+472 
-477 ATVTGLLGKAFIGL
+477 ATV
-491 GASAK
+491 
-496 AATAAMKGVK
+496 AMKGFK
-506 AALISTGVGALLVVV
+506 AALMATGIGALLVVV

-776 YDLGLK
+776 HDLGLK

-843 WDIIMGRDVRP
+843 WEIIMGRDVRP
-854 DTLKNK
+854 ETLKNK

-893 DIVANDTNVDDD
+893 DIVANDPNVDND

-951 TNMIQN
+951 TTMIQT

-1066 GGGSTTFQLPNVEKY
+1066 GGGSSTFQLPNVEKY

>member
-12 LIDVQVE
+12 LIDVKVE
-19 GTDSIN
+19 GVESIN

-107 KKYREINTELK
+107 KKYKEINTELK

-140 ASARIRELRTQIAGL
+140 ASARIAELRKQISGL
-155 KEGTEEYNKTFS
+155 KEGTDEYNKALS
-167 EMTMLTAEQRK
+167 EMSMLTAEQRK

-185 SSGDYGDVLGNVNSV
+185 SSGDYGDILGNVNSV
-200 LGDFSKGLL
+200 MGDFSKGLL

-223 GIQTAVKALGVLMV
+223 GIQTAIKALGVLMV

-255 ADGIKAL
+255 VDGIKAF
-262 KKDSE
+262 KKESE
-267 GSAGAMSSM
+267 GTSGAMSSM
-276 GQGMDNVGGAIDKT
+276 GQGMQNVEGASDRVT
-290 ASAFGTADS
+290 SAIGTADS
-299 AVKGYTQSTNES
+299 SVKGFTNSTEQSTTALNDNVDAVQELIDKLNQLQSVGQVDPFGELEQTKEMLDEVAEGTSKELAQLNLLIGSQKTTLNFQENLLQLAKERLAVAKEQGGEVSALEEEVKMRETTVES
-311 VKAMAGQ
+311 
-318 IKTVD
+318 IK
-323 ELKDKVLELKSS
+323 
-335 LEGKNPKDILD
+335 KN
-346 GNTEEHKILVE
+346 
-357 LLGEENAKLIE
+357 
-368 MQSATKK
+368 
-375 QIGLDADRIKQL
+375 IKQL
-387 MEEIALRK
+387 ENE
-395 SKGEDT
+395 
-401 AELEKELK
+401 
-409 YLTNLNR
+409 
-416 TLSAYQGSLNKEIN
+416 NKAKIKAISN
-430 TKVNLKKVTKDLDN
+430 
-444 QQKTLYKSMTA
+444 
-455 AQMGASV
+455 
-462 YNKTLTNMNF
+462 NKTLNKSQIQLTKNMDKTQMSVAVFNKNL
-472 IEKAA
+472 EKMGLLEGIAA
-477 ATVTGLLGKAFIGL
+477 KASLGLGKGMLSMGVSTKVATV
-491 GASAK
+491 
-496 AATAAMKGVK
+496 AMKGFK
-506 AALISTGVGALLVVV
+506 AALMATGIGALLVVV
-521 GELVNLLFKGIGAL
+521 GELVNLLFKGVGKLADWVTGVN
-535 KNLIPGIN
+535 K
-543 NAKNAAEEL
+543 AKNAAEDL
-552 KSANDALNTSFE
+552 KSAQDALNTSFDN
-564 QQNDAMDF
+564 QNDLMDF
-572 TIRKMEA
+572 NIRKMQA

-584 EEIFKAKKRM
+584 EDIYEAKKN
-594 LEAQIAEVRAT
+594 LLKSQIEEVRNL
-605 MATSKA
+605 MATSEA
-611 YQKYLELTERQKKKD
+611 YQTYLTLSEKDKTKKKYQE
-626 RWKDTVDEAK
+626 TVEQAK
-636 KLEDTLRNLNK
+636 KLEETLKNLNK
-647 ALLAL
+647 QLLKL
-652 SNDKTI
+652 NSDKTI
-658 HDLEEQQKAADE
+658 HDLEEQRKAADE
-670 EKKKAEEE
+670 EKKKADDE
-678 ANERSRQYAENKKKD
+678 ANERSRKYAENRKKE
-693 IQGIIDK
+693 IQDIIDK
-700 IKELEGIIK
+700 IKELEGTIK
-709 EADNLLKTL
+709 EADNLLKSL

-731 EYDQRLEIIKKA
+731 EYDKRLEIVKKA
-743 YDAEMQLND
+743 YDAEIQLAD
-752 INKKR
+752 IQKKQ
-757 GTIDEEEYQRRIL
+757 GELSEEEYQQRL
-770 EIKQKY
+770 LDIKQKY

-830 DELEKIQPKIFSI
+830 DDLEKIQPKIFSI
-843 WDIIMGRDVRP
+843 WEIIMGRDVRP

-870 QMDELTSNFEEKKKK
+870 QMDELTSNFEEKKKQ

-893 DIVANDTNVDDD
+893 DIVANDPNVDDD

-951 TNMIQN
+951 ANMIQN

-983 KEGDAKSQKVAKQS
+983 KEGDAKSQKIAKQS

-1030 PYGAILGAAQAA
+1030 PYGAILGAATAA

-1052 KKIKAQKFD
+1052 KKIKAQKFE

-1066 GGGSTTFQLPNVEKY
+1066 GGGSSTFQLPNVEKY

>member
-19 GTDSIN
+19 GVDSIN

-140 ASARIRELRTQIAGL
+140 ASVRIRELRTQISGL
-155 KEGTEEYNKTFS
+155 QEGTEEYNKTLS
-167 EMTMLTAEQRK
+167 EMSMLTAEQRK

-185 SSGDYGDVLGNVNSV
+185 SSGDYGDILGNINSV
-200 LGDFSKGLL
+200 MGDFSKGLL

-255 ADGIKAL
+255 VDGIKAL
-262 KKDSE
+262 KKESE

-276 GQGMDNVGGAIDKT
+276 GQGMQNVEGASDRVT
-290 ASAFGTADS
+290 SAIGTADS
-299 AVKGYTQSTNES
+299 SVKGFTNSTEQSTTALNDNVDAVQELIDKLNQLQS
-311 VKAMAGQ
+311 VGQ
-318 IKTVD
+318 VD
-323 ELKDKVLELKSS
+323 PFGELEQTK
-335 LEGKNPKDILD
+335 
-346 GNTEEHKILVE
+346 E
-357 LLGEENAKLIE
+357 LLNDVTEGTSKELAELNLLIGSQKTSLNHQKNLLQLAKDRLAVAKEKGEVSALKEEIE
-368 MQSATKK
+368 VRETTIKSIK
-375 QIGLDADRIKQL
+375 DNIKQL
-387 MEEIALRK
+387 EKENKEKIKAISHSKTLKNSQVQLTKDMTK
-395 SKGEDT
+395 SQISLAVFNKD
-401 AELEKELK
+401 LEKMGLLEGIAAKASLGLGK
-409 YLTNLNR
+409 GM
-416 TLSAYQGSLNKEIN
+416 LSIGVT
-430 TKVNLKKVTKDLDN
+430 TKV
-444 QQKTLYKSMTA
+444 
-455 AQMGASV
+455 
-462 YNKTLTNMNF
+462 
-472 IEKAA
+472 
-477 ATVTGLLGKAFIGL
+477 ATV
-491 GASAK
+491 
-496 AATAAMKGVK
+496 AMKGFK
-506 AALISTGVGALLVVV
+506 AALMATGIGALLVVV
-521 GELVNLLFKGIGAL
+521 GELVNLLFKGVGKLADWVSGAN
-535 KNLIPGIN
+535 K
-543 NAKNAAEEL
+543 AKEAADDL
-552 KSANDALNTSFE
+552 KSANDALNKSFE

-572 TIRKMEA
+572 TIRKMEV

-584 EEIFKAKKRM
+584 EEIFKAKKRL
-594 LEAQIAEVRAT
+594 LEAQIAEVRST

-611 YQKYLELTERQKKKD
+611 YQEYIKLSEKDKTKKKYEE
-626 RWKDTVDEAK
+626 TVEEAK
-636 KLEDTLRNLNK
+636 RLEDTLRNLNK
-647 ALLAL
+647 QLLKL
-652 SNDKTI
+652 NSDKTI

-752 INKKR
+752 INKQR

-776 YDLGLK
+776 HDLGLK

-843 WDIIMGRDVRP
+843 WEIIMGRDVRP

-893 DIVANDTNVDDD
+893 DIVANDPNVDDD

-1030 PYGAILGAAQAA
+1030 PYGAILGAATAA

-1066 GGGSTTFQLPNVEKY
+1066 GGGSTSFQLPNVEKY

>member
-19 GTDSIN
+19 GVDSIN

-43 NSTEYKELLE
+43 NSAEYKELLE

-167 EMTMLTAEQRK
+167 EMSMLTAEQRK

-185 SSGDYGDVLGNVNSV
+185 SSGDYGDILGNVNSV
-200 LGDFSKGLL
+200 MDDFTKGLL

-223 GIQTAVKALGVLMV
+223 GIQMAVKALGVLMV

-242 SIIDQLKDKFKGL
+242 AIIDQLKDKFKGL
-255 ADGIKAL
+255 IDGIKAL
-262 KKDSE
+262 KKESE

-276 GQGMDNVGGAIDKT
+276 GQGMQNVEGASDRVT
-290 ASAFGTADS
+290 SAIGTADS
-299 AVKGYTQSTNES
+299 SVKGFTNSTEQSTTALNDNVDAIQELIDKLNQLQS
-311 VKAMAGQ
+311 VGQ
-318 IKTVD
+318 VD
-323 ELKDKVLELKSS
+323 PFGDLEQTK
-335 LEGKNPKDILD
+335 
-346 GNTEEHKILVE
+346 E
-357 LLGEENAKLIE
+357 LLNDVAEGTSKELAELNLLIGSQKTNLNYQKNLLQLAKDRLAVAKEKGEVSALKEEIE
-368 MQSATKK
+368 VRETTIKSIK
-375 QIGLDADRIKQL
+375 DNIKQL
-387 MEEIALRK
+387 
-395 SKGEDT
+395 
-401 AELEKELK
+401 EKE
-409 YLTNLNR
+409 
-416 TLSAYQGSLNKEIN
+416 NKEKIKAISHSKTLKN
-430 TKVNLKKVTKDLDN
+430 SQVQLTKDMTKSQISLAVFNKNLEQMGLLEGIAAKASLGLGKGMLSIGVTTKV
-444 QQKTLYKSMTA
+444 
-455 AQMGASV
+455 
-462 YNKTLTNMNF
+462 
-472 IEKAA
+472 
-477 ATVTGLLGKAFIGL
+477 ATV
-491 GASAK
+491 
-496 AATAAMKGVK
+496 AMKGFK
-506 AALISTGVGALLVVV
+506 AALMATGIGALLVVV
-521 GELVNLLFKGIGAL
+521 GELVNLLFKGVGKLTDLVSGA
-535 KNLIPGIN
+535 KK
-543 NAKNAAEEL
+543 AKKAAEEL
-552 KSANDALNTSFE
+552 KSANDALNKSFDS
-564 QQNDAMDF
+564 QNELMDF
-572 TIRKMEA
+572 NIRKMEA

-611 YQKYLELTERQKKKD
+611 YQDYIKLSEKDKTKKKYEE
-626 RWKDTVDEAK
+626 TVEEAK
-636 KLEDTLRNLNK
+636 RLEETLQNLNK
-647 ALLAL
+647 ALLKL
-652 SNDKTI
+652 NNDKTI
-658 HDLEEQQKAADE
+658 HDLEEQQKKKE
-670 EKKKAEEE
+670 EDKKKAEEE

-693 IQGIIDK
+693 IQGIINK

-752 INKKR
+752 INKKQ

-776 YDLGLK
+776 HDLGLK

-804 AAVNAINGDYAEKA
+804 AAVNAINGDYTEKA

-830 DELEKIQPKIFSI
+830 DDLEKIQPKIFSI
-843 WDIIMGRDVRP
+843 WEIIMGRDVRP
-854 DTLKNK
+854 ETLKNK
-860 LKVLTDTYNT
+860 LKALTDTYNT

-885 LGDIANVW
+885 FGEIANVW
-893 DIVANDTNVDDD
+893 DIVANDPNVDND

-951 TNMIQN
+951 TTMIQT

-983 KEGDAKSQKVAKQS
+983 KEGDAKSQKIAKQS

-1030 PYGAILGAAQAA
+1030 PYGQILGAATAA

-1066 GGGSTTFQLPNVEKY
+1066 GGGSTSFQLPNVEKY

>member
-19 GTDSIN
+19 GVDSIN

-43 NSTEYKELLE
+43 NSAEYKELLE

-140 ASARIRELRTQIAGL
+140 ASVRIRELRTQISGL
-155 KEGTEEYNKTFS
+155 KEGTEEYNKTLS
-167 EMTMLTAEQRK
+167 EMSMLTAEQRK

-185 SSGDYGDVLGNVNSV
+185 SSGDYGDILGNINSV
-200 LGDFSKGLL
+200 MGDFSKGLL

-255 ADGIKAL
+255 VDGIKAL
-262 KKDSE
+262 KKESE

-311 VKAMAGQ
+311 VKAMVSQ

-335 LEGKNPKDILD
+335 LEGKNLFDIAE
-346 GNTEEHKILVE
+346 GNTEEYKILVD
-357 LLGEENAKLIE
+357 LLGEENAKLVRR
-368 MQSATKK
+368 QSFYSRLINDNN
-375 QIGLDADRIKQL
+375 QEIKQL
-387 MEEIALRK
+387 REKIALKK
-395 SKGEDT
+395 SQGDDT
-401 AELEKELK
+401 SKLEKEVAHMEDVNKALK
-409 YLTNLNR
+409 VRIDNL
-416 TLSAYQGSLNKEIN
+416 GKEIS

-444 QQKTLYKSMTA
+444 QQKTLYKSMTT

-521 GELVNLLFKGIGAL
+521 GELVNLLFKGVGKLADLVSGA
-535 KNLIPGIN
+535 KK
-543 NAKNAAEEL
+543 AKNAAEEL
-552 KSANDALNTSFE
+552 KIANDALNKSFE

-572 TIRKMEA
+572 TIRKMEV

-584 EEIFKAKKRM
+584 EEIFKAKKRL

-611 YQKYLELTERQKKKD
+611 YQDYIKLSEKDKTKKKYEE
-626 RWKDTVDEAK
+626 TVEEAK
-636 KLEDTLRNLNK
+636 RLEDTLRNLNK
-647 ALLAL
+647 QLLKL
-652 SNDKTI
+652 NSDKTI

-743 YDAEMQLND
+743 YDAEMELNG

-757 GTIDEEEYQRRIL
+757 GTIDEEEYQSRIL

-776 YDLGLK
+776 HDLGLK

-860 LKVLTDTYNT
+860 LKVLTDT
-870 QMDELTSNFEEKKKK
+870 
-885 LGDIANVW
+885 
-893 DIVANDTNVDDD
+893 
-905 TRSMAQQKALE
+905 
-916 ARKQMEDAETE
+916 
-927 YAQKSAEARKKYM
+927 
-940 DDEAK
+940 
-945 AINEHK
+945 
-951 TNMIQN
+951 
-957 AQQMLDGLGGIFGSM
+957 
-972 ADFYEEDAEAR
+972 
-983 KEGDAKSQKVAKQS
+983 
-997 FKKAQNL
+997 
-1004 RIAEATISTLN
+1004 
-1015 GAIGAFMQATATYPA
+1015 
-1030 PYGAILGAAQAA
+1030 
-1042 AATAAGIAQI
+1042 
-1052 KKIKAQKFD
+1052 
-1061 GGSSL
+1061 
-1066 GGGSTTFQLPNVEKY
+1066 
-1081 EPTYTS
+1081 
-1087 NLTQET
+1087 
-1093 DTDSIKNAITEGMEG
+1093 
-1108 STVRAY
+1108 
-1114 VLADD
+1114 
-1119 INAAQKIDEKRQQES
+1119 
-1134 TW
+1134 

>member
-19 GTDSIN
+19 GVDSIN

-43 NSTEYKELLE
+43 NSAEYKELLE

-200 LGDFSKGLL
+200 LGDFTKGLL

-223 GIQTAVKALGVLMV
+223 GIQAAVKALGVLMV

-242 SIIDQLKDKFKGL
+242 EIIDQLKDKFKGL
-255 ADGIKAL
+255 ADGFKAL
-262 KKDSE
+262 KKESE

-276 GQGMDNVGGAIDKT
+276 GQGMQNVEGASDRVT
-290 ASAFGTADS
+290 SAIGTADS
-299 AVKGYTQSTNES
+299 SVKGFTNSTEQSTTALNDNVDAVQELIDKLNQLQS
-311 VKAMAGQ
+311 VGQ
-318 IKTVD
+318 VD
-323 ELKDKVLELKSS
+323 PYGDLEQTK
-335 LEGKNPKDILD
+335 
-346 GNTEEHKILVE
+346 E
-357 LLGEENAKLIE
+357 LLNDVAEGTSKELAELNLLIGSQKTSLNYQKNLLQLAKDRLAVAKEKGEVSALKEEIE
-368 MQSATKK
+368 VRETTIKSIK
-375 QIGLDADRIKQL
+375 DNIKQL
-387 MEEIALRK
+387 EKENKEKIKAISHSKTLNK
-395 SKGEDT
+395 SQIQLTKDMT
-401 AELEKELK
+401 KSQISLAVFNKDLEKMGLLEGLAAK
-409 YLTNLNR
+409 ASLGLGKGM
-416 TLSAYQGSLNKEIN
+416 LSIGVT
-430 TKVNLKKVTKDLDN
+430 TKV
-444 QQKTLYKSMTA
+444 
-455 AQMGASV
+455 
-462 YNKTLTNMNF
+462 
-472 IEKAA
+472 
-477 ATVTGLLGKAFIGL
+477 ATV
-491 GASAK
+491 
-496 AATAAMKGVK
+496 AMKGFK
-506 AALISTGVGALLVVV
+506 AALMATGIGALLVVV

-636 KLEDTLRNLNK
+636 RLEDTLRNLNK

-658 HDLEEQQKAADE
+658 HDLEEQQKKKE
-670 EKKKAEEE
+670 EDKKKAEEE
-678 ANERSRQYAENKKKD
+678 ANERSRQYAENRKKD

-709 EADNLLKTL
+709 EADNLLKSL

-752 INKKR
+752 INKKQ

-776 YDLGLK
+776 HDLGLK

-843 WDIIMGRDVRP
+843 WEIIMGRDVRP
-854 DTLKNK
+854 ETLKNK
-860 LKVLTDTYNT
+860 LKALTDTYNT

-885 LGDIANVW
+885 FGEIANVW
-893 DIVANDTNVDDD
+893 DIVANDPNVDDD

-916 ARKQMEDAETE
+916 ARKKMEDAETE

-951 TNMIQN
+951 ANMIQN

-1030 PYGAILGAAQAA
+1030 PYGAILGAATAA

>member
-19 GTDSIN
+19 GVDSIN

-43 NSTEYKELLE
+43 NSAEYKELLE

-140 ASARIRELRTQIAGL
+140 ASVRIRELRTQISGL
-155 KEGTEEYNKTFS
+155 KEGTDEYNKTLS
-167 EMTMLTAEQRK
+167 EMSMLTAEQRK

-185 SSGDYGDVLGNVNSV
+185 SSGDYGDILGNINSV
-200 LGDFSKGLL
+200 MGDFSKGLL

-242 SIIDQLKDKFKGL
+242 AIIDQLKDKFKGL
-255 ADGIKAL
+255 VDGIKAL
-262 KKDSE
+262 KKESE

-299 AVKGYTQSTNES
+299 AVKGYTQSTNEN
-311 VKAMAGQ
+311 VKAMVGQ

-335 LEGKNPKDILD
+335 LEGKNPKDILN
-346 GNTEEHKILVE
+346 GNTEEHKILVD

-368 MQSATKK
+368 MQSAAKK
-375 QIGLDADRIKQL
+375 QIELQADKIKLL

-401 AELEKELK
+401 AELEKNLK
-409 YLTNLNR
+409 YLTTINSK
-416 TLSAYQGSLNKEIN
+416 LSAYNGSLNKEIN

-444 QQKTLYKSMTA
+444 QQKTLYKSMTT

-521 GELVNLLFKGIGAL
+521 GELVNLLFKGVGKLADLVSGA
-535 KNLIPGIN
+535 KK
-543 NAKNAAEEL
+543 AKNAAEEL
-552 KSANDALNTSFE
+552 KIANDALNKSFE

-572 TIRKMEA
+572 TIRKMEV

-584 EEIFKAKKRM
+584 EEIFKAKKRL
-594 LEAQIAEVRAT
+594 LEAQIAEVR
-605 MATSKA
+605 TSKA
-611 YQKYLELTERQKKKD
+611 YQDYIKLSEKDKTKKKYEE
-626 RWKDTVDEAK
+626 TVEEAK
-636 KLEDTLRNLNK
+636 RLEDTLRNLNK
-647 ALLAL
+647 QLLKL
-652 SNDKTI
+652 NSDKTI

-752 INKKR
+752 INKQR

-776 YDLGLK
+776 HDLGLK

-860 LKVLTDTYNT
+860 LKVLTDTYNK

-893 DIVANDTNVDDD
+893 DIVANDPNVDND

-951 TNMIQN
+951 TTMIQT

-1066 GGGSTTFQLPNVEKY
+1066 GGGSSTFQLPNVEKY

>member
-19 GTDSIN
+19 GVDSIN

-167 EMTMLTAEQRK
+167 EMSMLTAEQRK

-185 SSGDYGDVLGNVNSV
+185 SSGDYGDILGNVNSV
-200 LGDFSKGLL
+200 MDDFTKGLL

-223 GIQTAVKALGVLMV
+223 GIQMAVKALGVLMV

-242 SIIDQLKDKFKGL
+242 AIIDQLKDKFKGL
-255 ADGIKAL
+255 IDGIKAL
-262 KKDSE
+262 KKESE

-276 GQGMDNVGGAIDKT
+276 GQGMQNVEGASDRVT
-290 ASAFGTADS
+290 SAIGTADS
-299 AVKGYTQSTNES
+299 SVKGFTNSTEQSTTALNDNVDAIQELIDKLNQLQS
-311 VKAMAGQ
+311 VGQ
-318 IKTVD
+318 VD
-323 ELKDKVLELKSS
+323 PFGDLEQTK
-335 LEGKNPKDILD
+335 
-346 GNTEEHKILVE
+346 E
-357 LLGEENAKLIE
+357 LLNDVAEGTSKELAELNLLIGSQKTNLNYQKNLLQLAKDRLAVAKEKGEVSALKEEIE
-368 MQSATKK
+368 VRETTIKSIK
-375 QIGLDADRIKQL
+375 DNIKQL
-387 MEEIALRK
+387 
-395 SKGEDT
+395 
-401 AELEKELK
+401 EKE
-409 YLTNLNR
+409 
-416 TLSAYQGSLNKEIN
+416 NKEKIKAISHSKTLKN
-430 TKVNLKKVTKDLDN
+430 SQVQLTKDMTKSQISLAVFNKNLEQMGLLEGIAAKASLGLGKGMLSIGVTTKV
-444 QQKTLYKSMTA
+444 
-455 AQMGASV
+455 
-462 YNKTLTNMNF
+462 
-472 IEKAA
+472 
-477 ATVTGLLGKAFIGL
+477 ATV
-491 GASAK
+491 
-496 AATAAMKGVK
+496 AMKGFK
-506 AALISTGVGALLVVV
+506 AALMATGIGALLVVV
-521 GELVNLLFKGIGAL
+521 GELVNLLFKGVGKLTDLVSGA
-535 KNLIPGIN
+535 KK
-543 NAKNAAEEL
+543 AKKAAEEL
-552 KSANDALNTSFE
+552 KSANDALNKSFDS
-564 QQNDAMDF
+564 QNELMDF
-572 TIRKMEA
+572 NIRKMEA

-611 YQKYLELTERQKKKD
+611 YQDYIKLSEKDKTKKKYEE
-626 RWKDTVDEAK
+626 TVEEAK
-636 KLEDTLRNLNK
+636 RLEETLQNLNK
-647 ALLAL
+647 ALLKL
-652 SNDKTI
+652 NSDKTI
-658 HDLEEQQKAADE
+658 HDLEEQQKKKE
-670 EKKKAEEE
+670 EDKKKAEEE

-693 IQGIIDK
+693 IQGIINK

-752 INKKR
+752 INKKQ

-804 AAVNAINGDYAEKA
+804 AAVNAINGDYTEKA

-843 WDIIMGRDVRP
+843 WEIIMGRDVRP
-854 DTLKNK
+854 ETLKNK
-860 LKVLTDTYNT
+860 LKALTDTYNT

-885 LGDIANVW
+885 FGEIANVW
-893 DIVANDTNVDDD
+893 DIVANDPNVDND

-951 TNMIQN
+951 TTMIQT

-1030 PYGAILGAAQAA
+1030 PYGQILGAATAA

-1066 GGGSTTFQLPNVEKY
+1066 GGGSTSFQLPNVEKY

>member
-19 GTDSIN
+19 GVDSIN

-43 NSTEYKELLE
+43 NSAEYKELLE

-200 LGDFSKGLL
+200 LGDFTKGLL

-242 SIIDQLKDKFKGL
+242 EIIDQLKDKFKGL

-262 KKDSE
+262 KKESE

-276 GQGMDNVGGAIDKT
+276 GQGMQNVEGASDRVT
-290 ASAFGTADS
+290 SAIGTADS
-299 AVKGYTQSTNES
+299 SVKGFTNSTEQSTTALNDNVDAVQELIDKLNQLQS
-311 VKAMAGQ
+311 VGQ
-318 IKTVD
+318 VD
-323 ELKDKVLELKSS
+323 PYGDLEQTK
-335 LEGKNPKDILD
+335 
-346 GNTEEHKILVE
+346 E
-357 LLGEENAKLIE
+357 LLNDVAEGTSKELAELNLLIGSQKTSLNYQENLLQLAKDRLAVAKEKGEVSALKEEIE
-368 MQSATKK
+368 VRETTIKSIK
-375 QIGLDADRIKQL
+375 DNIKQL
-387 MEEIALRK
+387 EKENKEKIKAISHSKTLNK
-395 SKGEDT
+395 SQIQLTKDMT
-401 AELEKELK
+401 KSQISLAVFNKDLEKMGLLEGLAAK
-409 YLTNLNR
+409 ASLGLGKGM
-416 TLSAYQGSLNKEIN
+416 LSIGVT
-430 TKVNLKKVTKDLDN
+430 TKV
-444 QQKTLYKSMTA
+444 
-455 AQMGASV
+455 
-462 YNKTLTNMNF
+462 
-472 IEKAA
+472 
-477 ATVTGLLGKAFIGL
+477 ATV
-491 GASAK
+491 
-496 AATAAMKGVK
+496 AMKGFK
-506 AALISTGVGALLVVV
+506 AALMATGIGALLVVV
-521 GELVNLLFKGIGAL
+521 GELVNLLFKGVGKLADWVSGAN
-535 KNLIPGIN
+535 K
-543 NAKNAAEEL
+543 AKEAAEEL

-584 EEIFKAKKRM
+584 EEIFKAKKRL
-594 LEAQIAEVRAT
+594 LEAQIAEVRST

-611 YQKYLELTERQKKKD
+611 YQEYIKLSEKDKTKKKYEE
-626 RWKDTVDEAK
+626 TVEEAK
-636 KLEDTLRNLNK
+636 RLEDTLRNLNK
-647 ALLAL
+647 QLLKL
-652 SNDKTI
+652 NSDKTI

-752 INKKR
+752 INKQR

-776 YDLGLK
+776 HDLGLK

-830 DELEKIQPKIFSI
+830 DELEKLQPKIFSI
-843 WDIIMGRDVRP
+843 WEIIMGRDVRP

-893 DIVANDTNVDDD
+893 DIVANDPNVDDD

-1030 PYGAILGAAQAA
+1030 PYGAILGAATAA

>member
-19 GTDSIN
+19 GVDSIN

-43 NSTEYKELLE
+43 NSAEYKELLE

-200 LGDFSKGLL
+200 LGDFTKGLL

-242 SIIDQLKDKFKGL
+242 EIIDQLKDKFKGL
-255 ADGIKAL
+255 IDGIKAL
-262 KKDSE
+262 KKESE

-276 GQGMDNVGGAIDKT
+276 GQGMQNVEGASDRVT
-290 ASAFGTADS
+290 SAIGTADS
-299 AVKGYTQSTNES
+299 SVKGFTNSTEQSTTALNDNVDAVQELIDKLNQLQS
-311 VKAMAGQ
+311 VGQ
-318 IKTVD
+318 VD
-323 ELKDKVLELKSS
+323 PFGDLEQTK
-335 LEGKNPKDILD
+335 
-346 GNTEEHKILVE
+346 E
-357 LLGEENAKLIE
+357 LLNDVAEGTSKELAELNLLIGSQKTSLNHQKNLLQLAKDRLAVAKEKGEVSALKEEIEVRETTIKSIKEN
-368 MQSATKK
+368 
-375 QIGLDADRIKQL
+375 IKQL
-387 MEEIALRK
+387 EKENKAKIKAISHSKTLNK
-395 SKGEDT
+395 SQTQLTKDMT
-401 AELEKELK
+401 KSQISLAVFNKDLEKMGLLEGIAAKASLGLGK
-409 YLTNLNR
+409 GM
-416 TLSAYQGSLNKEIN
+416 LSIGVT
-430 TKVNLKKVTKDLDN
+430 TKV
-444 QQKTLYKSMTA
+444 
-455 AQMGASV
+455 
-462 YNKTLTNMNF
+462 
-472 IEKAA
+472 
-477 ATVTGLLGKAFIGL
+477 ATV
-491 GASAK
+491 
-496 AATAAMKGVK
+496 AMKGFK
-506 AALISTGVGALLVVV
+506 AALMATGIGALLVVV
-521 GELVNLLFKGIGAL
+521 GELVNLLFKGVGKLADWVSGAN
-535 KNLIPGIN
+535 K
-543 NAKNAAEEL
+543 AKKAAEEL

-584 EEIFKAKKRM
+584 EEIFKAKKRL
-594 LEAQIAEVRAT
+594 LEAQIAEVRST

-611 YQKYLELTERQKKKD
+611 YQEYIKLSEKDKTKKKYEE
-626 RWKDTVDEAK
+626 TVEEAK
-636 KLEDTLRNLNK
+636 RLEDTLRNLNK
-647 ALLAL
+647 ALLKL
-652 SNDKTI
+652 NNDKTI

-678 ANERSRQYAENKKKD
+678 ANERSRQYAENRKKN

-731 EYDQRLEIIKKA
+731 EYDQRLEIINKA

-752 INKKR
+752 INKKQ

-818 RKKNKDAVTKTV
+818 RKKSKDAVTKTV
-830 DELEKIQPKIFSI
+830 DDLEKIQPKIFSI
-843 WDIIMGRDVRP
+843 WEIIMGRDVRP
-854 DTLKNK
+854 ETLKNK
-860 LKVLTDTYNT
+860 LKALTDTYNT

-885 LGDIANVW
+885 FGEIANVW

-951 TNMIQN
+951 TTMIQT

-983 KEGDAKSQKVAKQS
+983 KEGDAKSQKIAKQS

-1030 PYGAILGAAQAA
+1030 PYGQILGAATAA

-1052 KKIKAQKFD
+1052 KKIKAQKFE

-1066 GGGSTTFQLPNVEKY
+1066 GGGSTSFQLPNVEKY

>member
-19 GTDSIN
+19 GVDSIN

-140 ASARIRELRTQIAGL
+140 ASARIRELRTQISGL
-155 KEGTEEYNKTFS
+155 KEGTDEYNKTLS
-167 EMTMLTAEQRK
+167 EMSMLTAEQRK

-185 SSGDYGDVLGNVNSV
+185 SSGDYGDILGNINSV
-200 LGDFSKGLL
+200 MGDFSKGLL

-255 ADGIKAL
+255 VDGIKAL
-262 KKDSE
+262 KKESE

-276 GQGMDNVGGAIDKT
+276 GQGMQNVEGASDRVT
-290 ASAFGTADS
+290 SAIGTADS
-299 AVKGYTQSTNES
+299 SVKGFTNSTEQSTTALNDNVDAVQELIDKLNQLQS
-311 VKAMAGQ
+311 VGQ
-318 IKTVD
+318 VD
-323 ELKDKVLELKSS
+323 PFGELEQTK
-335 LEGKNPKDILD
+335 
-346 GNTEEHKILVE
+346 E
-357 LLGEENAKLIE
+357 LLNDVTEGTSKELAELNLLIGSQKTNLNYQKNLLQLAKDRLAVAKEKGEVSALKEEIE
-368 MQSATKK
+368 VRETTIKSIK
-375 QIGLDADRIKQL
+375 DNIKQL
-387 MEEIALRK
+387 EKENKEKIKAISHSKTLKNSQVQLTKDMTK
-395 SKGEDT
+395 SQISLAVFNKD
-401 AELEKELK
+401 LEKMGLLEGIAAKASLGLGK
-409 YLTNLNR
+409 GM
-416 TLSAYQGSLNKEIN
+416 LSIGVT
-430 TKVNLKKVTKDLDN
+430 TKV
-444 QQKTLYKSMTA
+444 
-455 AQMGASV
+455 
-462 YNKTLTNMNF
+462 
-472 IEKAA
+472 
-477 ATVTGLLGKAFIGL
+477 ATV
-491 GASAK
+491 
-496 AATAAMKGVK
+496 AMKGFK
-506 AALISTGVGALLVVV
+506 AALMATGIGALLVVV
-521 GELVNLLFKGIGAL
+521 GELVNLLFKGVGKLADLVSGA
-535 KNLIPGIN
+535 KK
-543 NAKNAAEEL
+543 AKNAAEEL
-552 KSANDALNTSFE
+552 KLANDALNKSFE

-572 TIRKMEA
+572 TIRKMEV

-584 EEIFKAKKRM
+584 EEIFKAKKRL
-594 LEAQIAEVRAT
+594 LEAQIAEVRST

-611 YQKYLELTERQKKKD
+611 YQEYIKLSEKDKTKKKYEE
-626 RWKDTVDEAK
+626 TVEEAK
-636 KLEDTLRNLNK
+636 RLEDTLRNLNK
-647 ALLAL
+647 QLLKL
-652 SNDKTI
+652 NSDKTI

-709 EADNLLKTL
+709 EADNLLKSL

-752 INKKR
+752 INKQR

-776 YDLGLK
+776 HDLGLK

-843 WDIIMGRDVRP
+843 WEIIMGRDVRP

-893 DIVANDTNVDDD
+893 DIVANDPNVDDD

-1030 PYGAILGAAQAA
+1030 PYGAILGAATAA

-1066 GGGSTTFQLPNVEKY
+1066 GGGSTSFQLPNVEKY

>member
-19 GTDSIN
+19 GVDSIN

-43 NSTEYKELLE
+43 NSAEYKELLE

-200 LGDFSKGLL
+200 LGDFTKGLL

-223 GIQTAVKALGVLMV
+223 GIQAAVKALGVLMV

-242 SIIDQLKDKFKGL
+242 EIIDQLKDKFKGL

-276 GQGMDNVGGAIDKT
+276 GQGMQNVEGASDRVT
-290 ASAFGTADS
+290 SAIGTADS
-299 AVKGYTQSTNES
+299 SVKGFTNSTEQSTTALNDNVDAVQELIDKLNQLQS
-311 VKAMAGQ
+311 VGQ
-318 IKTVD
+318 VD
-323 ELKDKVLELKSS
+323 PYGDLEQTK
-335 LEGKNPKDILD
+335 
-346 GNTEEHKILVE
+346 E
-357 LLGEENAKLIE
+357 LLNDVAEGTSKELAELNLLIGSQKTSLNYQKNLLQLAKDRLAVAKEKGEVSALKEEIE
-368 MQSATKK
+368 VRETTIKSIK
-375 QIGLDADRIKQL
+375 DNIKQL
-387 MEEIALRK
+387 EKENKAKIKAISHSKTLNK
-395 SKGEDT
+395 SQIQLTKDMT
-401 AELEKELK
+401 KSQISLAVFNKDLEKMGLLEGLAAK
-409 YLTNLNR
+409 ASLGLGKGM
-416 TLSAYQGSLNKEIN
+416 LSIGAT
-430 TKVNLKKVTKDLDN
+430 TKV
-444 QQKTLYKSMTA
+444 
-455 AQMGASV
+455 
-462 YNKTLTNMNF
+462 
-472 IEKAA
+472 
-477 ATVTGLLGKAFIGL
+477 ATV
-491 GASAK
+491 
-496 AATAAMKGVK
+496 AMKGFK
-506 AALISTGVGALLVVV
+506 AALMATGIGALLVVV

-552 KSANDALNTSFE
+552 KSANDALNQSFE

-594 LEAQIAEVRAT
+594 LEYQIAEVRNR
-605 MATSKA
+605 MAESKA
-611 YQKYLELTERQKKKD
+611 YKKYLELTERQKKND

-636 KLEDTLRNLNK
+636 RLEDTLRNLNK

-658 HDLEEQQKAADE
+658 HDLEEEQKKKE
-670 EKKKAEEE
+670 EDKKKAEEE
-678 ANERSRQYAENKKKD
+678 ANERSRQYAENRKKD

-709 EADNLLKTL
+709 EADNLLKSL

-752 INKKR
+752 INKKQ

-843 WDIIMGRDVRP
+843 WEIIMGRDVRP
-854 DTLKNK
+854 ETLKNK
-860 LKVLTDTYNT
+860 LKALTDTYNT

-885 LGDIANVW
+885 FGEIANVW
-893 DIVANDTNVDDD
+893 DIVANDPNVDDD

-951 TNMIQN
+951 ANMIQN

-983 KEGDAKSQKVAKQS
+983 KEGDAKSQKIAKQS

-1030 PYGAILGAAQAA
+1030 PYGAILGAATAA

>member
-19 GTDSIN
+19 GVDSIN

-43 NSTEYKELLE
+43 NSAEYKELLE

-140 ASARIRELRTQIAGL
+140 ASARIRELRTQISGL
-155 KEGTEEYNKTFS
+155 KEGTDEYNKTLS
-167 EMTMLTAEQRK
+167 EMSMLTAEQRK

-185 SSGDYGDVLGNVNSV
+185 SSGDYGDILGNINSV
-200 LGDFSKGLL
+200 MGDFSKGLL

-255 ADGIKAL
+255 VDGIKAL
-262 KKDSE
+262 KKESE

-276 GQGMDNVGGAIDKT
+276 GQGMQNVEGASDRVT
-290 ASAFGTADS
+290 SAIGTADS
-299 AVKGYTQSTNES
+299 SVKGFTNSTEQSTTALNDNVDAVQELIDKLNQLQS
-311 VKAMAGQ
+311 VGQ
-318 IKTVD
+318 VD
-323 ELKDKVLELKSS
+323 PFGELEQTK
-335 LEGKNPKDILD
+335 
-346 GNTEEHKILVE
+346 E
-357 LLGEENAKLIE
+357 LLNDVTEGTSKELAELNLLIGSQKTNLNYQKNLLQLAKDRLAVAKEKGEVSALKEEIE
-368 MQSATKK
+368 VRETTIKSIK
-375 QIGLDADRIKQL
+375 DNIKQL
-387 MEEIALRK
+387 EKENKEKIKAISHSKTLKNSQVQLTKDMTK
-395 SKGEDT
+395 SQISLAVFNKD
-401 AELEKELK
+401 LEKMGLLEGIAAKASLGLGK
-409 YLTNLNR
+409 GM
-416 TLSAYQGSLNKEIN
+416 LSIGVT
-430 TKVNLKKVTKDLDN
+430 TKV
-444 QQKTLYKSMTA
+444 
-455 AQMGASV
+455 
-462 YNKTLTNMNF
+462 
-472 IEKAA
+472 
-477 ATVTGLLGKAFIGL
+477 ATV
-491 GASAK
+491 
-496 AATAAMKGVK
+496 AMKGFK
-506 AALISTGVGALLVVV
+506 AALMATGIGALLVVV
-521 GELVNLLFKGIGAL
+521 GELVNLLFKGVGKLADLVSGA
-535 KNLIPGIN
+535 KK
-543 NAKNAAEEL
+543 AKNAAEEL
-552 KSANDALNTSFE
+552 KIANDALNKSFE

-572 TIRKMEA
+572 TIRKMEV

-584 EEIFKAKKRM
+584 EEIFKAKKRL
-594 LEAQIAEVRAT
+594 LEAQIAEVRST

-611 YQKYLELTERQKKKD
+611 YQEYIKLSEKDKTKKKYEE
-626 RWKDTVDEAK
+626 TVEEAK
-636 KLEDTLRNLNK
+636 RLEDTLRNLNK
-647 ALLAL
+647 QLLKL
-652 SNDKTI
+652 NSDKTI

-752 INKKR
+752 INKQR

-776 YDLGLK
+776 HDLGLK

-893 DIVANDTNVDDD
+893 DIVASDTNVDDD

-951 TNMIQN
+951 TTMIQT

-1066 GGGSTTFQLPNVEKY
+1066 GGGSTSFQLPNVEKY

>member
-12 LIDVQVE
+12 LIDVKVE
-19 GTDSIN
+19 GVESIN

-107 KKYREINTELK
+107 KKYKEINTELK

-155 KEGTEEYNKTFS
+155 KEGTEEYNKTLS
-167 EMTMLTAEQRK
+167 EMSMLTAEQRK

-185 SSGDYGDVLGNVNSV
+185 SSGDYGDILGNINSV
-200 LGDFSKGLL
+200 MGDFSKGLL

-255 ADGIKAL
+255 VDGFKAL
-262 KKDSE
+262 KKESE

-276 GQGMDNVGGAIDKT
+276 GQGMQNIDGAADRVVSSIGSADSSVKGFTNSTEQSSTALNDNADAIQEVIDKLNQLQ
-290 ASAFGTADS
+290 SVGQVDPFGD
-299 AVKGYTQSTNES
+299 
-311 VKAMAGQ
+311 
-318 IKTVD
+318 
-323 ELKDKVLELKSS
+323 LEQTK
-335 LEGKNPKDILD
+335 
-346 GNTEEHKILVE
+346 E
-357 LLGEENAKLIE
+357 LLNEVTEGTSKELAELNLLIGSQKTTLNYQENLLQLAKDRLAVAKEKGEVSALKEEVE
-368 MQSATKK
+368 MRETTIKSIK
-375 QIGLDADRIKQL
+375 DNIKQL
-387 MEEIALRK
+387 
-395 SKGEDT
+395 
-401 AELEKELK
+401 EKE
-409 YLTNLNR
+409 
-416 TLSAYQGSLNKEIN
+416 NKEKIKAISHSKTLKN
-430 TKVNLKKVTKDLDN
+430 SQVQLTKDMTKTQMSVAVFNKNLEQMGLLEGIAAKASLGLGKGMLSMGISTKV
-444 QQKTLYKSMTA
+444 
-455 AQMGASV
+455 
-462 YNKTLTNMNF
+462 
-472 IEKAA
+472 
-477 ATVTGLLGKAFIGL
+477 ATV
-491 GASAK
+491 
-496 AATAAMKGVK
+496 AMKGFK
-506 AALISTGVGALLVVV
+506 AALMATGIGALLVIV
-521 GELVNLLFKGIGAL
+521 GELVNLLFKGVGKLADWVSGAN
-535 KNLIPGIN
+535 K
-543 NAKNAAEEL
+543 AKKAADDL
-552 KSANDALNTSFE
+552 KSANDALNKSFDS
-564 QQNDAMDF
+564 QNELMDF
-572 TIRKMEA
+572 NIRKMEA

-605 MATSKA
+605 MSTSKA
-611 YQKYLELTERQKKKD
+611 YQDYIKLSENDKTKKKYEE
-626 RWKDTVDEAK
+626 TVEEAK
-636 KLEDTLRNLNK
+636 RLEETLQNLNK
-647 ALLAL
+647 ALLKL
-652 SNDKTI
+652 NSDKTI

-670 EKKKAEEE
+670 EKKKREDE
-678 ANERSRQYAENKKKD
+678 ANERARIYAEKRKKEIQD
-693 IQGIIDK
+693 IINK
-700 IKELEGIIK
+700 IKELEGTIK
-709 EADNLLKTL
+709 EADNLLKSL

-731 EYDQRLEIIKKA
+731 EYDKRLEIIKKA

-752 INKKR
+752 INKQR

-804 AAVNAINGDYAEKA
+804 AAVNAINGDYTEKA

-830 DELEKIQPKIFSI
+830 DDLEKLQPKIFSI
-843 WDIIMGRDVRP
+843 WEIIMGRDVRP

-951 TNMIQN
+951 ANMIQN

-983 KEGDAKSQKVAKQS
+983 KEGDAKSQKIAKQS

-1030 PYGAILGAAQAA
+1030 PYGQILGAATAA

-1052 KKIKAQKFD
+1052 KKIKAQKFE

-1066 GGGSTTFQLPNVEKY
+1066 GGGSTSFQLPNVEKY

>member
-19 GTDSIN
+19 GVDSIN

-43 NSTEYKELLE
+43 NSAEYKELLE

-140 ASARIRELRTQIAGL
+140 ASARIRELRTQISGL
-155 KEGTEEYNKTFS
+155 KEGTDEYNKTLS
-167 EMTMLTAEQRK
+167 EMSMLTAEQRK

-185 SSGDYGDVLGNVNSV
+185 SSGDYGDILGNINSV
-200 LGDFSKGLL
+200 MGDFSKGLL

-223 GIQTAVKALGVLMV
+223 GIQMAVKALGVLMV

-242 SIIDQLKDKFKGL
+242 AIIDQLKDKFKGL
-255 ADGIKAL
+255 VDGIKAL
-262 KKDSE
+262 KKESE

-276 GQGMDNVGGAIDKT
+276 GQGMQNVEGASDRVT
-290 ASAFGTADS
+290 SAIGTADS
-299 AVKGYTQSTNES
+299 SVKGFTNSTEQSTTALNDNVDAVQELIDKLNQLQS
-311 VKAMAGQ
+311 VGQ
-318 IKTVD
+318 VD
-323 ELKDKVLELKSS
+323 PFGDLEQTK
-335 LEGKNPKDILD
+335 
-346 GNTEEHKILVE
+346 E
-357 LLGEENAKLIE
+357 LLNDVAEGTSKELAELNLLIGSQKKSLNHQKNLLQLAKDRLAVAKEKGEVSALKEEIEVRETTIKSIKEN
-368 MQSATKK
+368 
-375 QIGLDADRIKQL
+375 IKQL
-387 MEEIALRK
+387 EKENKKKIKAISHSKTLNK
-395 SKGEDT
+395 SQIQLTKDMT
-401 AELEKELK
+401 KSQISLAVFNKDLEKMGLLEGLAAK
-409 YLTNLNR
+409 ASLGLGKGM
-416 TLSAYQGSLNKEIN
+416 LSISVT
-430 TKVNLKKVTKDLDN
+430 TKV
-444 QQKTLYKSMTA
+444 
-455 AQMGASV
+455 
-462 YNKTLTNMNF
+462 
-472 IEKAA
+472 
-477 ATVTGLLGKAFIGL
+477 ATV
-491 GASAK
+491 
-496 AATAAMKGVK
+496 AMKGFK
-506 AALISTGVGALLVVV
+506 AALMATGIGALLVVV

-636 KLEDTLRNLNK
+636 RLEDTLRNLNK

-776 YDLGLK
+776 HDLGLK

-830 DELEKIQPKIFSI
+830 DELEKLQPKIFSI

-860 LKVLTDTYNT
+860 LKVLTDTYNK

-951 TNMIQN
+951 TTMIQT

-1066 GGGSTTFQLPNVEKY
+1066 GGGSSTFQLPNVEKY

>member
-19 GTDSIN
+19 GVDSIN

-43 NSTEYKELLE
+43 NSAEYKELLE

-200 LGDFSKGLL
+200 LGDFTKGLL

-223 GIQTAVKALGVLMV
+223 GIQAAVKALGVLMV

-242 SIIDQLKDKFKGL
+242 EIIDQLKDKFKGL

-262 KKDSE
+262 KKESE

-276 GQGMDNVGGAIDKT
+276 GQGMQNVEGASDRVT
-290 ASAFGTADS
+290 SAIGTADS
-299 AVKGYTQSTNES
+299 SVKGFTNSTEQSTTALNDNVDAVQELIDKLNQLQS
-311 VKAMAGQ
+311 VGQ
-318 IKTVD
+318 VD
-323 ELKDKVLELKSS
+323 PYGDLEQTK
-335 LEGKNPKDILD
+335 
-346 GNTEEHKILVE
+346 E
-357 LLGEENAKLIE
+357 LLNDVAEGTSKELAELNLLIGSQKTSLNYQKNLLQLAKDRLAVAKEKGEVSALKEEIE
-368 MQSATKK
+368 VRETTIKSIK
-375 QIGLDADRIKQL
+375 DNIKQL
-387 MEEIALRK
+387 EKENKEKIKAISHSKTLNK
-395 SKGEDT
+395 SQIQLTKDMT
-401 AELEKELK
+401 KSQISLAVFNKDLEKMGLLEGLAAK
-409 YLTNLNR
+409 ASLGLGKGM
-416 TLSAYQGSLNKEIN
+416 LSIGVT
-430 TKVNLKKVTKDLDN
+430 TKV
-444 QQKTLYKSMTA
+444 
-455 AQMGASV
+455 
-462 YNKTLTNMNF
+462 
-472 IEKAA
+472 
-477 ATVTGLLGKAFIGL
+477 ATV
-491 GASAK
+491 
-496 AATAAMKGVK
+496 AMKGFK
-506 AALISTGVGALLVVV
+506 AALMATGIGALLVAV
-521 GELVNLLFKGIGAL
+521 GELVNLLFKGVGKLADWVSGAN
-535 KNLIPGIN
+535 K
-543 NAKNAAEEL
+543 AKNAAEEL

-584 EEIFKAKKRM
+584 EEIFKAKKRL
-594 LEAQIAEVRAT
+594 LEAQIAEVRST

-611 YQKYLELTERQKKKD
+611 YQDYIKLSEKDKTKKKYEE
-626 RWKDTVDEAK
+626 TVEEAK
-636 KLEDTLRNLNK
+636 RLEETLQSLNK
-647 ALLAL
+647 ALLKL
-652 SNDKTI
+652 NNDKTI

-670 EKKKAEEE
+670 EKKKREEE
-678 ANERSRQYAENKKKD
+678 ANERSRQYAENRKKD

-709 EADNLLKTL
+709 EADNLLKSL

-752 INKKR
+752 INKKQ

-776 YDLGLK
+776 HDLGLK

-843 WDIIMGRDVRP
+843 WEIIMGRDVRP
-854 DTLKNK
+854 ETLKNK
-860 LKVLTDTYNT
+860 LKALTDTYNT

-885 LGDIANVW
+885 FGEIANVW
-893 DIVANDTNVDDD
+893 DIVASDTNVDDD

-951 TNMIQN
+951 ANMIQN

-983 KEGDAKSQKVAKQS
+983 KEGDAKSQKIAKQS

-1030 PYGAILGAAQAA
+1030 PYGAILGAATAA

>member
-19 GTDSIN
+19 GVDSIN

-43 NSTEYKELLE
+43 NSAEYKELLE

-107 KKYREINTELK
+107 KKYKEINTELK

-140 ASARIRELRTQIAGL
+140 ASARIAELRKQISGL
-155 KEGTEEYNKTFS
+155 KEGTDEYNKALS
-167 EMTMLTAEQRK
+167 EMSMLTAEQRK

-185 SSGDYGDVLGNVNSV
+185 SSGDYGDILGNVNSV
-200 LGDFSKGLL
+200 MGDFSKGLL

-255 ADGIKAL
+255 IDGIKAL
-262 KKDSE
+262 KKESE

-276 GQGMDNVGGAIDKT
+276 GQGMQNVEGASDRVVSSIGSAVSSAKGFTNFTEQSTTALNDNVDAVQKLIDKLNQLQ
-290 ASAFGTADS
+290 SVGQVDPFG
-299 AVKGYTQSTNES
+299 K
-311 VKAMAGQ
+311 
-318 IKTVD
+318 
-323 ELKDKVLELKSS
+323 LEQTK
-335 LEGKNPKDILD
+335 
-346 GNTEEHKILVE
+346 E
-357 LLGEENAKLIE
+357 LLDEVAEGTSKELAQLNLLIGSQKTSLNFQENLLQLAKDRLAVAKEQGGEVSALEEEVKMRETTVKSIKEN
-368 MQSATKK
+368 
-375 QIGLDADRIKQL
+375 IKQL
-387 MEEIALRK
+387 ENENKAKIKAISHSKTLNNSQIQLTKSMDKSQMSVAVFNKNLEQMGLLEGIAAKASLGLG
-395 SKGEDT
+395 KGM
-401 AELEKELK
+401 
-409 YLTNLNR
+409 
-416 TLSAYQGSLNKEIN
+416 LSMGVS
-430 TKVNLKKVTKDLDN
+430 TKV
-444 QQKTLYKSMTA
+444 
-455 AQMGASV
+455 
-462 YNKTLTNMNF
+462 
-472 IEKAA
+472 
-477 ATVTGLLGKAFIGL
+477 ATV
-491 GASAK
+491 
-496 AATAAMKGVK
+496 AMKGFK
-506 AALISTGVGALLVVV
+506 AALMATGIGALLVIV
-521 GELVNLLFKGIGAL
+521 GELVNLLFKGVGKLADWVSGAN
-535 KNLIPGIN
+535 K
-543 NAKNAAEEL
+543 AKKAADEL
-552 KSANDALNTSFE
+552 KSANDALNKSFDS
-564 QQNDAMDF
+564 QNELMDF
-572 TIRKMEA
+572 NIRKMEA

-611 YQKYLELTERQKKKD
+611 YQEYIKLSEKDKTKKKYEE
-626 RWKDTVDEAK
+626 TVEESK
-636 KLEDTLRNLNK
+636 RLEETLQNLNK
-647 ALLAL
+647 ALLKL
-652 SNDKTI
+652 NSDKTI

-670 EKKKAEEE
+670 EKKKREDE
-678 ANERSRQYAENKKKD
+678 ANERSRQYSENRKKD

-700 IKELEGIIK
+700 IKQLEGTIK
-709 EADNLLKTL
+709 EADNLLKSL
-718 NEKDMTEDDKIKA
+718 NEKDMTEDDKIKD
-731 EYDQRLEIIKKA
+731 EYDRRLEIIKKA
-743 YDAEMQLND
+743 YDAEIQLNE
-752 INKKR
+752 INKQQ
-757 GTIDEEEYQRRIL
+757 GTISEEEYQQRIL

-818 RKKNKDAVTKTV
+818 RKKNQDAVTKTV
-830 DELEKIQPKIFSI
+830 DDLEKVQPKIFSI
-843 WDIIMGRDVRP
+843 WEIIMGRDVRP
-854 DTLKNK
+854 ETLKNK
-860 LKVLTDTYNT
+860 LKALTDTYNT

-893 DIVANDTNVDDD
+893 DIVANDPNVDDN

-951 TNMIQN
+951 ANMIQN

-983 KEGDAKSQKVAKQS
+983 KEGDAKSQKIAKQS

-1030 PYGAILGAAQAA
+1030 PYGAILGAATAA

-1052 KKIKAQKFD
+1052 KKIKAQKFE

-1066 GGGSTTFQLPNVEKY
+1066 GGGSSTFQLPNVEKY

>member
-12 LIDVQVE
+12 LIDVKVE
-19 GTDSIN
+19 GVESIN

-107 KKYREINTELK
+107 KKYKEINTELK

-140 ASARIRELRTQIAGL
+140 ASARIAELRKQISGL
-155 KEGTEEYNKTFS
+155 KEGTDEYNKALS
-167 EMTMLTAEQRK
+167 EMSMLTAEQRK

-185 SSGDYGDVLGNVNSV
+185 SSGDYGDILGNINSV
-200 LGDFSKGLL
+200 MGDFSKGLL

-242 SIIDQLKDKFKGL
+242 AIIDQLKDKFKGL
-255 ADGIKAL
+255 VDGFKAL
-262 KKDSE
+262 KKESE

-276 GQGMDNVGGAIDKT
+276 GQGMQNIDGAADRVVSSIGSADSSVKGFTNSTEQSTTALNDNVDAIQEVIDKLNQLQ
-290 ASAFGTADS
+290 SVGQVDPFGD
-299 AVKGYTQSTNES
+299 
-311 VKAMAGQ
+311 
-318 IKTVD
+318 
-323 ELKDKVLELKSS
+323 LEQTK
-335 LEGKNPKDILD
+335 
-346 GNTEEHKILVE
+346 E
-357 LLGEENAKLIE
+357 LLNEVTEGTSKELAELNLLIGSQKTTLNYQENLLQLAKDRLAVAKEKGEVSALKEEVE
-368 MQSATKK
+368 MRETTIKSIK
-375 QIGLDADRIKQL
+375 DNIKQL
-387 MEEIALRK
+387 
-395 SKGEDT
+395 
-401 AELEKELK
+401 EKE
-409 YLTNLNR
+409 
-416 TLSAYQGSLNKEIN
+416 NKEKIKAISHSKTLKN
-430 TKVNLKKVTKDLDN
+430 SQVQLTKDMTKTQMSVAVFNKNLEQMGLLEGLAAKASLGLGKGMLSMGISTKV
-444 QQKTLYKSMTA
+444 
-455 AQMGASV
+455 
-462 YNKTLTNMNF
+462 
-472 IEKAA
+472 
-477 ATVTGLLGKAFIGL
+477 ATV
-491 GASAK
+491 
-496 AATAAMKGVK
+496 AMKGFK
-506 AALISTGVGALLVVV
+506 AALMATGIGALLVIV
-521 GELVNLLFKGIGAL
+521 GELVNLLFKGVGKLADWVSGAN
-535 KNLIPGIN
+535 K
-543 NAKNAAEEL
+543 AKKAADDL
-552 KSANDALNTSFE
+552 KSANDALNKSFDS
-564 QQNDAMDF
+564 QNELMDF
-572 TIRKMEA
+572 NIRKMEA

-611 YQKYLELTERQKKKD
+611 YQEYIKLSEKDKTNKKYEETVEESKRLEE
-626 RWKDTVDEAK
+626 
-636 KLEDTLRNLNK
+636 TLQNLNK
-647 ALLAL
+647 ALLKL
-652 SNDKTI
+652 NSDKTI

-670 EKKKAEEE
+670 EKKKREDE
-678 ANERSRQYAENKKKD
+678 ANERARIYAEKRKKEIQD
-693 IQGIIDK
+693 IINK
-700 IKELEGIIK
+700 IKELEGTIK
-709 EADNLLKTL
+709 EADNLLKSL

-731 EYDQRLEIIKKA
+731 EYDKRLEIIKKA
-743 YDAEMQLND
+743 YDAEMELND
-752 INKKR
+752 INKKQ

-776 YDLGLK
+776 HDLGLK

-830 DELEKIQPKIFSI
+830 DDLEKLQPKIFSI
-843 WDIIMGRDVRP
+843 WEIIMGRDVRP

-951 TNMIQN
+951 ANMIQN

-983 KEGDAKSQKVAKQS
+983 KEGDAKSQKIAKQS

-1030 PYGAILGAAQAA
+1030 PYGQILGAATAA

-1052 KKIKAQKFD
+1052 KKIKAQKFE

-1066 GGGSTTFQLPNVEKY
+1066 GGGSTSFQLPNVEKY

>member
-19 GTDSIN
+19 GVESIN

-43 NSTEYKELLE
+43 NSAEYKELLE

-140 ASARIRELRTQIAGL
+140 ATVRIRELRTQISGL
-155 KEGTEEYNKTFS
+155 KEGTDEYNKTLS
-167 EMTMLTAEQRK
+167 EMSMLTAEQRK

-185 SSGDYGDVLGNVNSV
+185 SSGDYGDILGNINSV
-200 LGDFSKGLL
+200 MGDFSKGLL

-242 SIIDQLKDKFKGL
+242 AIIDQLKDKFKGL
-255 ADGIKAL
+255 VDGIKAL
-262 KKDSE
+262 KKESE

-276 GQGMDNVGGAIDKT
+276 GQGMQNVEGASDRVT
-290 ASAFGTADS
+290 SAIGTADS
-299 AVKGYTQSTNES
+299 SVKGFTNSTEQSTTALNDNVDAVQELIDKLNQLQS
-311 VKAMAGQ
+311 VGQ
-318 IKTVD
+318 VD
-323 ELKDKVLELKSS
+323 PFGELEQTK
-335 LEGKNPKDILD
+335 
-346 GNTEEHKILVE
+346 E
-357 LLGEENAKLIE
+357 LLNDVTEGTSKELAELNLLIGSQKTNLNYQKNLLQLAKDRLAVAKEKGEVSALKEEIE
-368 MQSATKK
+368 VRETTIKSIK
-375 QIGLDADRIKQL
+375 DNIKQL
-387 MEEIALRK
+387 EKENKEKIKAISHSKTLKNSQVQLTKDMTK
-395 SKGEDT
+395 SQISLAVFNKD
-401 AELEKELK
+401 LEKMGLLEGIAARASLGLGK
-409 YLTNLNR
+409 GM
-416 TLSAYQGSLNKEIN
+416 LSIGVT
-430 TKVNLKKVTKDLDN
+430 TKV
-444 QQKTLYKSMTA
+444 
-455 AQMGASV
+455 
-462 YNKTLTNMNF
+462 
-472 IEKAA
+472 
-477 ATVTGLLGKAFIGL
+477 ATV
-491 GASAK
+491 
-496 AATAAMKGVK
+496 AMKGFK
-506 AALISTGVGALLVVV
+506 AALMATGIGALLVVV
-521 GELVNLLFKGIGAL
+521 GELVNLLFKGVGKLADWVSGAN
-535 KNLIPGIN
+535 K
-543 NAKNAAEEL
+543 AKKAADDL
-552 KSANDALNTSFE
+552 KSANDALNKSFDS
-564 QQNDAMDF
+564 QNELMDF
-572 TIRKMEA
+572 NIRKMEA

-584 EEIFKAKKRM
+584 EEIFKAKKRL
-594 LEAQIAEVRAT
+594 LEAQIAEVRST

-611 YQKYLELTERQKKKD
+611 YQDYIKLSEKDKTKKKYEE
-626 RWKDTVDEAK
+626 TVEEAK
-636 KLEDTLRNLNK
+636 RLEDTLRNLNK
-647 ALLAL
+647 ALLKL
-652 SNDKTI
+652 NSDKTI

-843 WDIIMGRDVRP
+843 WEIIMGRDVRP

-893 DIVANDTNVDDD
+893 DIVANDPNVDDD

-1066 GGGSTTFQLPNVEKY
+1066 GGGSTSFQLPNVEKY

>member
-19 GTDSIN
+19 GVDSIN

-140 ASARIRELRTQIAGL
+140 ASVRIRELRTQISGL
-155 KEGTEEYNKTFS
+155 KEGTEEYNKALS
-167 EMTMLTAEQRK
+167 EMSMLTAEQRK

-185 SSGDYGDVLGNVNSV
+185 SSGDYGDILGNINSV
-200 LGDFSKGLL
+200 MGDFSKGLL

-242 SIIDQLKDKFKGL
+242 AIIDQLKDKFKGL

-262 KKDSE
+262 KKESE

-276 GQGMDNVGGAIDKT
+276 GQGMQNVEGASDRVT
-290 ASAFGTADS
+290 SAIGTADS
-299 AVKGYTQSTNES
+299 SVKGFTNSTEQSTTALNDNVDAVQELIDKLNQLQS
-311 VKAMAGQ
+311 VGQ
-318 IKTVD
+318 VD
-323 ELKDKVLELKSS
+323 PYGDLEQTK
-335 LEGKNPKDILD
+335 
-346 GNTEEHKILVE
+346 E
-357 LLGEENAKLIE
+357 LLNDVAEGTSKELAELNLLIGSQKTSLNYQENLLQLAKDRLAVAKEKGEVSALKEEIE
-368 MQSATKK
+368 VRETTIKSIK
-375 QIGLDADRIKQL
+375 DNIKQL
-387 MEEIALRK
+387 EKENKEKIKAISHSKTLKNSQVQLTKDMTK
-395 SKGEDT
+395 SQISLAVFNKD
-401 AELEKELK
+401 LEKMGLLEGIAAKASLGLGK
-409 YLTNLNR
+409 GM
-416 TLSAYQGSLNKEIN
+416 LSIGVT
-430 TKVNLKKVTKDLDN
+430 TKV
-444 QQKTLYKSMTA
+444 
-455 AQMGASV
+455 
-462 YNKTLTNMNF
+462 
-472 IEKAA
+472 
-477 ATVTGLLGKAFIGL
+477 ATV
-491 GASAK
+491 
-496 AATAAMKGVK
+496 AMKGFK
-506 AALISTGVGALLVVV
+506 AALMATGIGALLVVV
-521 GELVNLLFKGIGAL
+521 GELVNLLFKGVGKLADWVSGAN
-535 KNLIPGIN
+535 K
-543 NAKNAAEEL
+543 AKKAADDL
-552 KSANDALNTSFE
+552 KSANDALNKSFDS
-564 QQNDAMDF
+564 QNELMDF
-572 TIRKMEA
+572 NIRKMEA

-584 EEIFKAKKRM
+584 EEIFKAKKRL
-594 LEAQIAEVRAT
+594 LEAQIAEVRST

-611 YQKYLELTERQKKKD
+611 YQDYIKLSEKDKTKKKYEE
-626 RWKDTVDEAK
+626 TVEEAK
-636 KLEDTLRNLNK
+636 RLEETLQNLNK
-647 ALLAL
+647 ALLKL
-652 SNDKTI
+652 NSDKTI

-752 INKKR
+752 INKQR

-776 YDLGLK
+776 HDLGLK

-843 WDIIMGRDVRP
+843 WEIIMGRDVRP

-860 LKVLTDTYNT
+860 LKVLTDTYNK

-885 LGDIANVW
+885 FGEIANVW
-893 DIVANDTNVDDD
+893 DIVANDPNVDDD

-1030 PYGAILGAAQAA
+1030 PYGAILGAATAA

>member
-12 LIDVQVE
+12 LIDVKVE
-19 GTDSIN
+19 GVESIN

-107 KKYREINTELK
+107 KKYKEINTELK

-140 ASARIRELRTQIAGL
+140 ASARIRELRTQLAGL
-155 KEGTEEYNKTFS
+155 KEGTDEYNKALS
-167 EMTMLTAEQRK
+167 EMSMLTAEQRK

-185 SSGDYGDVLGNVNSV
+185 SSGDYGDILGNINSV
-200 LGDFSKGLL
+200 MGDFSKGLL

-255 ADGIKAL
+255 VDGFKAL
-262 KKDSE
+262 KKESE

-276 GQGMDNVGGAIDKT
+276 GQGMQNVEGASDRVT
-290 ASAFGTADS
+290 SAIGTADS
-299 AVKGYTQSTNES
+299 SVKGFTNSTEQSTTALNDNVDAIQEVIDKLNQLQSVGQVDPFGDLEQTKELLNEVTEGTS
-311 VKAMAGQ
+311 KELAELNLLIGSQKTTLNFQENLLQLAKERLAVAKEKGGEVSALKEEVEMRETTVKA
-318 IKTVD
+318 IK
-323 ELKDKVLELKSS
+323 
-335 LEGKNPKDILD
+335 
-346 GNTEEHKILVE
+346 
-357 LLGEENAKLIE
+357 EN
-368 MQSATKK
+368 
-375 QIGLDADRIKQL
+375 IKQL
-387 MEEIALRK
+387 
-395 SKGEDT
+395 
-401 AELEKELK
+401 EKENKAKIKAISHSKTLNNSQVQ
-409 YLTNLNR
+409 LTKDMTKTQMSVAVFNKNLEQMGLLEGIAAKASLGLGKGM
-416 TLSAYQGSLNKEIN
+416 LSMGIS
-430 TKVNLKKVTKDLDN
+430 TKV
-444 QQKTLYKSMTA
+444 
-455 AQMGASV
+455 
-462 YNKTLTNMNF
+462 
-472 IEKAA
+472 
-477 ATVTGLLGKAFIGL
+477 ATV
-491 GASAK
+491 
-496 AATAAMKGVK
+496 AMKGFK
-506 AALISTGVGALLVVV
+506 AALMATGIGALLVVV

-552 KSANDALNTSFE
+552 KSANDALNESFE
-564 QQNDAMDF
+564 QQNDLMDF
-572 TIRKMEA
+572 NIRKMEA

-636 KLEDTLRNLNK
+636 KLEETLRNLNK
-647 ALLAL
+647 ALLDL

-670 EKKKAEEE
+670 EKKKAEED
-678 ANERSRQYAENKKKD
+678 ANERSRKYAENKKKD

-709 EADNLLKTL
+709 EADNLLKSL

-731 EYDQRLEIIKKA
+731 EYDKRLEIIKKA
-743 YDAEMQLND
+743 YDAETQLND
-752 INKKR
+752 INKRR

-776 YDLGLK
+776 HDLGLK

-830 DELEKIQPKIFSI
+830 DDLEKLQPKIFSI
-843 WDIIMGRDVRP
+843 WEIIMGRDVRP

-951 TNMIQN
+951 ANMIQN

-983 KEGDAKSQKVAKQS
+983 KEGDAKSQKIAKQS

-1030 PYGAILGAAQAA
+1030 PYGQILGAATAA

-1052 KKIKAQKFD
+1052 KKIKAQKFE

-1066 GGGSTTFQLPNVEKY
+1066 GGGSTSFQLPNVEKY